1 MANTIQII
9 IKARDQATQEMDRV
23 SAASGKLKKHLEPVG
38 SAMKLVGAGALAAG
52 VASVKMA
59 GDYEQGLNIFK
70 SVSGATAQQMAMVA
84 AKARELGQDASLPGV
99 SARDAANAMT
109 ELSKAGLSVNDTL
122 AASKGVMSLAKAGQI
137 DVADAA
143 TVAAQALNAFKLKG
157 SDATRVADV
166 LANGANA
173 SATDIRGLS
182 LGLQQSSAVASQF
195 GISLEDTVTVLG
207 LFANRGMQGSDA
219 GTSLKT
225 MLIALASPSKNAAKA
240 MQSLGVNAYDAQ
252 GKFVGLRQFAI
263 NLQKGLSGLTEKQ
276 KQATLATI
284 FGTDAFRAAAFLA
297 DSAGGKYDEMARA
310 VGRSGAAMELAKAQN
325 SGFNGALDNLKST
338 LETVATDVG
347 MKLLPPLTKMIKQLA
362 DSGVIEAFGNIL
374 QALVPWIGMVASAFV
389 ALKIGTVIQW
399 FVNLGKEVMKAGS
412 FVKALGV
419 LIKGN
424 PIGFWLSV
432 IAAVVTA
439 LITLENEFHIFSNAI
454 NWVKEAW
461 GSMTKWFGDLFTAIG
476 NKAKQIWSDIS
487 KVFTDVW
494 NGITQTLTS
503 IWSTIVDVFNNV
515 VNFLREWGP
524 TILAVIF
531 WPFSLAIGL
540 IITFKDQIMAV
551 LTGLWN
557 GIVTGFNFVA
567 DIVKGVL
574 TVLAGVILGIWY
586 GIEAGANVVIQGIS
600 SAVQAGVGFVQAVWA
615 PVPGFFAG
623 IWNGIQNVFR
633 PVGQFFSGVF
643 QWAASGANSAL
654 NTIVGVASGVYNAVV
669 GFFRPIGIVA
679 GNMIG
684 GTIRGV
690 VNGIIDLVQ
699 GGLNHFINM
708 INGAAGIIN
717 KIPGVHIPGIPHIGL
732 PRLAFGAK
740 NYAGGVTLVGERG
753 PELVNLPKG
762 ADVYTATQTA
772 NAFRNSR
779 GGGGGVT
786 IQHMEVHNDVDAH
799 NVIEQIGWRLA
810 RG

>member
-143 TVAAQALNAFKLKG
+143 TIAAQALNAFKLKG
-157 SDATRVADV
+157 SDAGKVADV

-182 LGLQQSSAVASQF
+182 LGLQQSAAVASQF
-195 GISLEDTVTVLG
+195 GVSLEDTVTTLG

-225 MLIALASPSKNAAKA
+225 MLISLANPSKKAANL
-240 MQSLGVNAYDAQ
+240 MHQLGINAYDAS
-252 GKFVGLRQFAI
+252 GKFVGMRQLAQ
-263 NLQKGLSGLTEKQ
+263 NLQNGLKGLSEEQ
-276 KQATLATI
+276 KQQALATI

-297 DSAGGKYDEMARA
+297 DSAGKSYDDMSKA
-310 VGRSGAAMELAKAQN
+310 VGRSGAAMDLAKAQN

-338 LETVATDVG
+338 IETVATDFG
-347 MKLLPPLTKMIKQLA
+347 QKLLPELTKIIKQLA
-362 DSGVIEAFGNIL
+362 DSGVIEAFGNVLI
-374 QALVPWIGMVASAFV
+374 ALLPVLKMVAAGFV
-389 ALKIGTVIQW
+389 ALKIAHVVGW
-399 FVNLGKEVMKAGS
+399 FGQLSARIKEAGS
-412 FVKALGV
+412 VIGALSTV
-419 LIKGN
+419 LRTN
-424 PIGFWLSV
+424 PLGLIITV
-432 IAAVVTA
+432 IAA
-439 LITLENEFHIFSNAI
+439 LIPLLIDLENRFHIFSNAVEWI
-454 NWVKEAW
+454 K
-461 GSMTKWFGDLFTAIG
+461 TA
-476 NKAKQIWSDIS
+476 
-487 KVFTDVW
+487 W
-494 NGITQTLTS
+494 NGMVEWFTGIFTGIGQALSNVWQAITTA
-503 IWSTIVDVFNNV
+503 FNNV
-515 VNFLREWGP
+515 TAFLQNWGP
-524 TILAVIF
+524 TILAIMF
-531 WPFSLAIGL
+531 WPFSLLIGL
-540 IITFKDQIMAV
+540 VITFKDQIMAV
-551 LTGLWN
+551 LNALW
-557 GIVTGFNFVA
+557 G
-567 DIVKGVL
+567 
-574 TVLAGVILGIWY
+574 
-586 GIEAGANVVIQGIS
+586 GIS
-600 SAVQAGVGFVQAVWA
+600 AGFQAVTSFIQTVFQVASSVVMAVWSPIA
-615 PVPGFFAG
+615 GFFGGVWAQIRG
-623 IWNGIQNVFR
+623 I
-633 PVGQFFSGVF
+633 FSGVGNF
-643 QWAASGANSAL
+643 FGAVFGWAANAASGALNS
-654 NTIVGVASGVYNAVV
+654 IIGVASGVYNAIAS
-669 GFFRPIGIVA
+669 FFRPIGTVA

-690 VNGIIDLVQ
+690 VNGIIGMVQ
-699 GGLNHFINM
+699 NGLNSFISM

-717 KIPGVHIPGIPHIGL
+717 KIPGVHIPGIPHVGL

>member
-143 TVAAQALNAFKLKG
+143 TIAAQALNAFKLKG
-157 SDATRVADV
+157 SDAGKVADV

-182 LGLQQSSAVASQF
+182 LGLQQSAAVASQF
-195 GISLEDTVTVLG
+195 GVSLEDTVTTLG

-225 MLIALASPSKNAAKA
+225 MLISLANPSKKAANL
-240 MQSLGVNAYDAQ
+240 MHQLGINAYDAS
-252 GKFVGLRQFAI
+252 GKFVGMRQLAQ
-263 NLQKGLSGLTEKQ
+263 NLQNGLKGLSEEQ
-276 KQATLATI
+276 KQQALATI

-297 DSAGGKYDEMARA
+297 DSAGKSYDDMSKA
-310 VGRSGAAMELAKAQN
+310 VGRSGAAMDLAKAQN

-338 LETVATDVG
+338 IETVATDFG
-347 MKLLPPLTKMIKQLA
+347 QKLLPELTKIIKQLA
-362 DSGVIEAFGNIL
+362 DSGVIEAFGNVLI
-374 QALVPWIGMVASAFV
+374 ALLPVLKMVAAGFV
-389 ALKIGTVIQW
+389 ALKIAHVVGW
-399 FVNLGKEVMKAGS
+399 FGQL
-412 FVKALGV
+412 FVKVKEAG
-419 LIKGN
+419 
-424 PIGFWLSV
+424 SV
-432 IAAVVTA
+432 IAALSTVLRTNPLGLIITVIAA
-439 LITLENEFHIFSNAI
+439 LIPFLIDLENHFHIFSNAVEWI
-454 NWVKEAW
+454 KNA
-461 GSMTKWFGDLFTAIG
+461 
-476 NKAKQIWSDIS
+476 
-487 KVFTDVW
+487 W
-494 NGITQTLTS
+494 NGMVEWFTGIFTGIGQALSNVWQAITTA
-503 IWSTIVDVFNNV
+503 FNNV
-515 VNFLREWGP
+515 TAFLQNWGP
-524 TILAVIF
+524 TILAIMF
-531 WPFSLAIGL
+531 WPFSLLIGL
-540 IITFKDQIMAV
+540 VITFKDQIMAV
-551 LTGLWN
+551 LNALWS
-557 GIVTGFNFVA
+557 GISAGFQAVTGF
-567 DIVKGVL
+567 
-574 TVLAGVILGIWY
+574 
-586 GIEAGANVVIQGIS
+586 IQAVFQTA
-600 SAVQAGVGFVQAVWA
+600 SAVVMAVWSPIA
-615 PVPGFFAG
+615 GFFGGVWAQIRG
-623 IWNGIQNVFR
+623 I
-633 PVGQFFSGVF
+633 FSGVGNF
-643 QWAASGANSAL
+643 FGAVFGWAANAASGALNS
-654 NTIVGVASGVYNAVV
+654 IIGVASGVYNAIAS
-669 GFFRPIGIVA
+669 FFRPIGTVA

-690 VNGIIDLVQ
+690 VNGIIGMVQ
-699 GGLNHFINM
+699 NGLNSFISM

>member
-143 TVAAQALNAFKLKG
+143 TIAAQALNAFKLKG
-157 SDATRVADV
+157 SDAGKVADV

-182 LGLQQSSAVASQF
+182 LGLQQSAAVASQF
-195 GISLEDTVTVLG
+195 GVSLEDTVTTLG

-225 MLIALASPSKNAAKA
+225 MLISLANPSKKAATL
-240 MQSLGVNAYDAQ
+240 MQQLGINAYDAG
-252 GKFVGLRQFAI
+252 GKFVGMRQLAQ
-263 NLQKGLSGLTEKQ
+263 NLQNGLKGLSEEQ
-276 KQATLATI
+276 KQQALATI

-297 DSAGGKYDEMARA
+297 DSAGKSYDDMSKA
-310 VGRSGAAMELAKAQN
+310 VGRSGAAMDLAKAQN

-338 LETVATDVG
+338 IETVATDFG
-347 MKLLPPLTKMIKQLA
+347 QKLLPELTKVIKQLA
-362 DSGVIEAFGNIL
+362 DSGAIEAFGNIL
-374 QALVPWIGMVASAFV
+374 TALLPVLKMVAAGFIG
-389 ALKIGTVIQW
+389 LKAAGVINW
-399 FVNLGKEVMKAGS
+399 FIQLGKSVKETGS
-412 FVKALGV
+412 VITALSTALRTNPLG
-419 LIKGN
+419 LI
-424 PIGFWLSV
+424 ITV
-432 IAAVVTA
+432 IAA
-439 LITLENEFHIFSNAI
+439 LIPLLIDLENRFHIFSTVVEWI
-454 NWVKEAW
+454 KTAW
-461 GSMTKWFGDLFTAIG
+461 SGMVEWFTGIF
-476 NKAKQIWSDIS
+476 
-487 KVFTDVW
+487 
-494 NGITQTLTS
+494 NGIGQALSSVWQAITTA
-503 IWSTIVDVFNNV
+503 FNNV
-515 VNFLREWGP
+515 TAFLQNWGP
-524 TILAVIF
+524 TILAIMF
-531 WPFSLAIGL
+531 WPFSLLIGL
-540 IITFKDQIMAV
+540 VITFKDQIMAV
-551 LTGLWN
+551 LNALWS
-557 GIVTGFNFVA
+557 GISAGFQAVTGF
-567 DIVKGVL
+567 
-574 TVLAGVILGIWY
+574 
-586 GIEAGANVVIQGIS
+586 IQAVFQTA
-600 SAVQAGVGFVQAVWA
+600 SAVVMAVWSPIA
-615 PVPGFFAG
+615 GFFGGVWNQIRG
-623 IWNGIQNVFR
+623 I
-633 PVGQFFSGVF
+633 FSGVGNF
-643 QWAASGANSAL
+643 FGAVFGWAANAASGALNS
-654 NTIVGVASGVYNAVV
+654 IIGVASGVYNAIAS
-669 GFFRPIGIVA
+669 FFRPIGTVA

-690 VNGIIDLVQ
+690 VNGIIGMVQ
-699 GGLNHFINM
+699 NGLNSFISM

>member
-1 MANTIQII
+1 MVNTIQII

-143 TVAAQALNAFKLKG
+143 TIAAQALNAFKLKG
-157 SDATRVADV
+157 SDAGKVADV

-182 LGLQQSSAVASQF
+182 LGLQQSAAVASQF
-195 GISLEDTVTVLG
+195 GVSLEDTVTTLG

-225 MLIALASPSKNAAKA
+225 MLISLANPSKKAANL
-240 MQSLGVNAYDAQ
+240 MHQLGINAYDAS
-252 GKFVGLRQFAI
+252 GKFVGMRQLAQ
-263 NLQKGLSGLTEKQ
+263 NLQNGLKGLSEEQ
-276 KQATLATI
+276 KQQALATI

-297 DSAGGKYDEMARA
+297 DSAGKSYDDMSKA
-310 VGRSGAAMELAKAQN
+310 VGRSGAAMDLAKAQN

-338 LETVATDVG
+338 LETVGTDIG
-347 MKLLPPLTKMIKQLA
+347 MKLLPPLTKIIKELA
-362 DSGVIEAFGNIL
+362 NSGIIEAFGA
-374 QALVPWIGMVASAFV
+374 ALTALTPIISYVAALFI
-389 ALKIGTVIQW
+389 ALKINQVIGW
-399 FVNLGKEVMKAGS
+399 FGGL
-412 FVKALGV
+412 FVKVKEAGGAFKYLAGV
-419 LIKGN
+419 ISKN
-424 PIGFWLSV
+424 PIGL
-432 IAAVVTA
+432 IVTA
-439 LITLENEFHIFSNAI
+439 IAIVIPLLIDLEQRFHIFSNAVEWI
-454 NWVKEAW
+454 KNA
-461 GSMTKWFGDLFTAIG
+461 
-476 NKAKQIWSDIS
+476 
-487 KVFTDVW
+487 W
-494 NGITQTLTS
+494 NGMVEWFTGIFTGIGQALSNVWQAITTA
-503 IWSTIVDVFNNV
+503 FNNV
-515 VNFLREWGP
+515 TAFLQNWGP
-524 TILAVIF
+524 TILAIMF
-531 WPFSLAIGL
+531 WPFSLLIGL
-540 IITFKDQIMAV
+540 VITFKDQIMAV
-551 LTGLWN
+551 LNALWG
-557 GIVTGFNFVA
+557 GISAGFQAVTGF
-567 DIVKGVL
+567 
-574 TVLAGVILGIWY
+574 
-586 GIEAGANVVIQGIS
+586 IQAVFQTA
-600 SAVQAGVGFVQAVWA
+600 SAVVMAVWSPIA
-615 PVPGFFAG
+615 GFFGGVWNQIRG
-623 IWNGIQNVFR
+623 I
-633 PVGQFFSGVF
+633 FSGVGNF
-643 QWAASGANSAL
+643 FGAVFGWAANAASGALNS
-654 NTIVGVASGVYNAVV
+654 IIGVASGVYNAIAS
-669 GFFRPIGIVA
+669 FFRPIGTVA

-690 VNGIIDLVQ
+690 VNGIIGMVQ
-699 GGLNHFINM
+699 NGLNSFISM

>member
-143 TVAAQALNAFKLKG
+143 TIAAQALNAFKLKG
-157 SDATRVADV
+157 SDAGKVADV

-182 LGLQQSSAVASQF
+182 LGLQQSAAVASQF
-195 GISLEDTVTVLG
+195 GVSLEDTVTTLG

-225 MLIALASPSKNAAKA
+225 MLISLANPSKKA
-240 MQSLGVNAYDAQ
+240 SELMHQLGINAYDAS
-252 GKFVGLRQFAI
+252 GKFVGMRQLAQ
-263 NLQKGLSGLTEKQ
+263 NLQNGLKGLSEEQ
-276 KQATLATI
+276 KQQALATI

-297 DSAGGKYDEMARA
+297 DSAGKSYDDMSKA
-310 VGRSGAAMELAKAQN
+310 VGRSGAAMDLAKAQN

-338 LETVATDVG
+338 IETVATDFG
-347 MKLLPPLTKMIKQLA
+347 QKLLPELTKIIKQLA
-362 DSGVIEAFGNIL
+362 DSGAIEAFGNIL
-374 QALVPWIGMVASAFV
+374 TALLPVLKMVAAGFIG
-389 ALKIGTVIQW
+389 LKAAGIINWFIQ
-399 FVNLGKEVMKAGS
+399 LGKSVKETGS
-412 FVKALGV
+412 VITALSTALRTNPLG
-419 LIKGN
+419 LI
-424 PIGFWLSV
+424 ITV
-432 IAAVVTA
+432 IAA
-439 LITLENEFHIFSNAI
+439 LIPLLIDLENRFHIFSNAVEWI
-454 NWVKEAW
+454 KNA
-461 GSMTKWFGDLFTAIG
+461 
-476 NKAKQIWSDIS
+476 
-487 KVFTDVW
+487 W
-494 NGITQTLTS
+494 NGMVEWFTGIFNGIGQALSNVWQAITTA
-503 IWSTIVDVFNNV
+503 FNNV
-515 VNFLREWGP
+515 TAFLQNWGP
-524 TILAVIF
+524 TILAIMF
-531 WPFSLAIGL
+531 WPFSLLVGL
-540 IITFKDQIMAV
+540 VITFKDQIMAV
-551 LTGLWN
+551 LNALWS
-557 GIVTGFNFVA
+557 GISAGFQAVTGF
-567 DIVKGVL
+567 
-574 TVLAGVILGIWY
+574 
-586 GIEAGANVVIQGIS
+586 IQAVFQTA
-600 SAVQAGVGFVQAVWA
+600 SAVVMAVWSPIA
-615 PVPGFFAG
+615 GFFGGVWAQIRG
-623 IWNGIQNVFR
+623 I
-633 PVGQFFSGVF
+633 FSGVGNF
-643 QWAASGANSAL
+643 FGAVFGWAANAASGALNS
-654 NTIVGVASGVYNAVV
+654 IIGVASGVYNAIAS
-669 GFFRPIGIVA
+669 FFRPIGTVA

-690 VNGIIDLVQ
+690 VNGIIGMVQ
-699 GGLNHFINM
+699 NGLNSFISM

>member
-143 TVAAQALNAFKLKG
+143 TIAAQALNAFKLKG
-157 SDATRVADV
+157 SDAGKVADV

-182 LGLQQSSAVASQF
+182 LGLQQSAAVASQF
-195 GISLEDTVTVLG
+195 GVSLEDTVTTLG

-225 MLIALASPSKNAAKA
+225 MLISLANPSKKAANL
-240 MQSLGVNAYDAQ
+240 MHQLGINAYDAS
-252 GKFVGLRQFAI
+252 GKFVGMRQLAQ
-263 NLQKGLSGLTEKQ
+263 NLQNGLKGLSEEQ
-276 KQATLATI
+276 KQQALATI

-297 DSAGGKYDEMARA
+297 DSAGKSYDDMSKA
-310 VGRSGAAMELAKAQN
+310 VGRSGAAMDLAKAQN

-338 LETVATDVG
+338 LETVGTDIG
-347 MKLLPPLTKMIKQLA
+347 LKLLPPLTKIIKELA
-362 DSGVIEAFGNIL
+362 NSGIIEAFGS
-374 QALVPWIGMVASAFV
+374 ALTALTPIISYVASMFV
-389 ALKIGTVIQW
+389 ALKLATVAKWIGGLIVKVKEAGGAFQFLAGVIS
-399 FVNLGKEVMKAGS
+399 K
-412 FVKALGV
+412 
-419 LIKGN
+419 N
-424 PIGFWLSV
+424 PIGFIITVLGFV
-432 IAAVVTA
+432 IPL
-439 LITLENEFHIFSNAI
+439 LIDLEQRFHIFSNAVEWI
-454 NWVKEAW
+454 K
-461 GSMTKWFGDLFTAIG
+461 TA
-476 NKAKQIWSDIS
+476 
-487 KVFTDVW
+487 W
-494 NGITQTLTS
+494 NGMVEWFTGIFTGIGQALSNVWQAITTA
-503 IWSTIVDVFNNV
+503 FNNV
-515 VNFLREWGP
+515 TNFLREWGP
-524 TILAVIF
+524 TILAIMF
-531 WPFSLAIGL
+531 WPFSLLIGL
-540 IITFKDQIMAV
+540 VITFKDQIMAV
-551 LTGLWN
+551 LNALWG
-557 GIVTGFNFVA
+557 GISAGFQAVTGF
-567 DIVKGVL
+567 
-574 TVLAGVILGIWY
+574 
-586 GIEAGANVVIQGIS
+586 IQAVFQTA
-600 SAVQAGVGFVQAVWA
+600 SAVVMAVWSPIA
-615 PVPGFFAG
+615 GFFGGVWNQIRG
-623 IWNGIQNVFR
+623 I
-633 PVGQFFSGVF
+633 FSGVGNF
-643 QWAASGANSAL
+643 FGAVFGWAANAASGALNS
-654 NTIVGVASGVYNAVV
+654 IIGVASGVYNAIAS
-669 GFFRPIGIVA
+669 FFRPIGTVA

-690 VNGIIDLVQ
+690 VNGIIGMVQ
-699 GGLNHFINM
+699 NGLNSFISM

-717 KIPGVHIPGIPHIGL
+717 KIPGVHIPGIPHVGL

>member
-143 TVAAQALNAFKLKG
+143 TIAAQALNAFKLKG
-157 SDATRVADV
+157 SDAGKVADV

-182 LGLQQSSAVASQF
+182 LGLQQSAAVASQF
-195 GISLEDTVTVLG
+195 GVSLEDTVTTLG

-225 MLIALASPSKNAAKA
+225 MLISLANPSKKAANL
-240 MQSLGVNAYDAQ
+240 MHELGINAYDAS
-252 GKFVGLRQFAI
+252 GKFVGMRQLAQ
-263 NLQKGLSGLTEKQ
+263 NLQNGLKGLSEEQ
-276 KQATLATI
+276 KQQALATI

-297 DSAGGKYDEMARA
+297 DSAGKSYDDMSKA
-310 VGRSGAAMELAKAQN
+310 VGRSGAAMDLAKAQN
-325 SGFNGALDNLKST
+325 SGFNGALDNLRST
-338 LETVATDVG
+338 LETVGTDIG
-347 MKLLPPLTKMIKQLA
+347 MKLLPPLTKIIKELA
-362 DSGVIEAFGNIL
+362 NSGIIEAFGA
-374 QALVPWIGMVASAFV
+374 ALTALTPIISYVASLFI
-389 ALKIGTVIQW
+389 ALKINQVIGW
-399 FVNLGKEVMKAGS
+399 FGGL
-412 FVKALGV
+412 FVKVKEAGGAFKYLAGV
-419 LIKGN
+419 ISKN
-424 PIGFWLSV
+424 PIGL
-432 IAAVVTA
+432 IVTA
-439 LITLENEFHIFSNAI
+439 IAIVIPLLIDLEQRFHIFSNAVEWI
-454 NWVKEAW
+454 K
-461 GSMTKWFGDLFTAIG
+461 TA
-476 NKAKQIWSDIS
+476 
-487 KVFTDVW
+487 W
-494 NGITQTLTS
+494 NGMVEWFTGIFTGIGQALSNVWQAITTA
-503 IWSTIVDVFNNV
+503 FNNV
-515 VNFLREWGP
+515 TTFLQNWGP
-524 TILAVIF
+524 TILAIMF
-531 WPFSLAIGL
+531 WPFSLLIGL
-540 IITFKDQIMAV
+540 VITFKDQIMAV
-551 LTGLWN
+551 LNALW
-557 GIVTGFNFVA
+557 G
-567 DIVKGVL
+567 
-574 TVLAGVILGIWY
+574 
-586 GIEAGANVVIQGIS
+586 GIS
-600 SAVQAGVGFVQAVWA
+600 AGFQAVTSFIQTVFQVASSVVMAVWSPIA
-615 PVPGFFAG
+615 GFFGGVWAQIRG
-623 IWNGIQNVFR
+623 I
-633 PVGQFFSGVF
+633 FSGVGNF
-643 QWAASGANSAL
+643 FGAVFGWAANAASGALNS
-654 NTIVGVASGVYNAVV
+654 IIGVASGVYNAIAS
-669 GFFRPIGIVA
+669 FFRPIGTVA

-690 VNGIIDLVQ
+690 VNGIIGMVQ
-699 GGLNHFINM
+699 NGLNSFISM

>member
-143 TVAAQALNAFKLKG
+143 TIAAQALNAFKLKG
-157 SDATRVADV
+157 SDAGKVADV

-182 LGLQQSSAVASQF
+182 LGLQQSAAVASQF
-195 GISLEDTVTVLG
+195 GVSLEDTVTTLG

-225 MLIALASPSKNAAKA
+225 MLISLANPSKKAANL
-240 MQSLGVNAYDAQ
+240 MHELGINAYDAS
-252 GKFVGLRQFAI
+252 GKFVGMRQLAQ
-263 NLQKGLSGLTEKQ
+263 NLQNGLKGLSEEQ
-276 KQATLATI
+276 KQQALATI

-297 DSAGGKYDEMARA
+297 DSAGKSYDDMSKA
-310 VGRSGAAMELAKAQN
+310 VGRSGAAMDLAKAQN

-338 LETVATDVG
+338 LETVGTDIG
-347 MKLLPPLTKMIKQLA
+347 MKLLPPLTKIIKELA
-362 DSGVIEAFGNIL
+362 NSGIIEAFGA
-374 QALVPWIGMVASAFV
+374 ALTALTPIISYVASLFI
-389 ALKIGTVIQW
+389 ALKINQVIGW
-399 FVNLGKEVMKAGS
+399 FGGL
-412 FVKALGV
+412 FVKVKEAGGAFKYLAG
-419 LIKGN
+419 IISKN
-424 PIGFWLSV
+424 PIGLIITAIAIV
-432 IAAVVTA
+432 IPL
-439 LITLENEFHIFSNAI
+439 LIDLEQHFHIFSNAVEWI
-454 NWVKEAW
+454 KTAW
-461 GSMTKWFGDLFTAIG
+461 NGMVEWFTGIFTGIG
-476 NKAKQIWSDIS
+476 QALSN
-487 KVFTDVW
+487 VW
-494 NGITQTLTS
+494 NAITTA
-503 IWSTIVDVFNNV
+503 FNNV
-515 VNFLREWGP
+515 TAFLQNWGP
-524 TILAVIF
+524 TILAIMF
-531 WPFSLAIGL
+531 WPFSLLIGL
-540 IITFKDQIMAV
+540 VITFKDQIMAV
-551 LTGLWN
+551 LNALW
-557 GIVTGFNFVA
+557 G
-567 DIVKGVL
+567 
-574 TVLAGVILGIWY
+574 
-586 GIEAGANVVIQGIS
+586 GIS
-600 SAVQAGVGFVQAVWA
+600 AGFQAVTNFIQTVFQVASSVVMAVWSPIA
-615 PVPGFFAG
+615 GFFGGVWAQIRG
-623 IWNGIQNVFR
+623 I
-633 PVGQFFSGVF
+633 FSGVGNF
-643 QWAASGANSAL
+643 FGAVFGWAANAASGALNS
-654 NTIVGVASGVYNAVV
+654 IIGVASGVYNAIAS
-669 GFFRPIGIVA
+669 FFRPIGTVA

-690 VNGIIDLVQ
+690 VNGIIGMVQ
-699 GGLNHFINM
+699 NGLNSFISM

-717 KIPGVHIPGIPHIGL
+717 KIPGVHIPGIPHVGL

>member
-143 TVAAQALNAFKLKG
+143 TIAAQALNAFKLKG
-157 SDATRVADV
+157 SDAGKVADV

-182 LGLQQSSAVASQF
+182 LGLQQSAAVASQF
-195 GISLEDTVTVLG
+195 GVSLEDTVTTLG

-225 MLIALASPSKNAAKA
+225 MLISLANPSKKAANL
-240 MQSLGVNAYDAQ
+240 MHQLGINAYDAS
-252 GKFVGLRQFAI
+252 GKFVGMRQLAQ
-263 NLQKGLSGLTEKQ
+263 NLQNGLKGLSEEQ
-276 KQATLATI
+276 KQQALATI

-297 DSAGGKYDEMARA
+297 DSAGKSYDDMSKA
-310 VGRSGAAMELAKAQN
+310 VGRSGAAMDLAKAQN

-338 LETVATDVG
+338 IETVATDFG
-347 MKLLPPLTKMIKQLA
+347 QKLLPELTKVIKQLA

-374 QALVPWIGMVASAFV
+374 IALLPVLKMVAAGFV
-389 ALKIGTVIQW
+389 ALKIAHVVGW
-399 FVNLGKEVMKAGS
+399 FGQLGVKVKEAGS
-412 FVKALGV
+412 VIGALSTV
-419 LIKGN
+419 LRTN
-424 PIGFWLSV
+424 PLGLIITV
-432 IAAVVTA
+432 IAA
-439 LITLENEFHIFSNAI
+439 LIPLLIDLENRFHIFSNAVEWI
-454 NWVKEAW
+454 KNA
-461 GSMTKWFGDLFTAIG
+461 
-476 NKAKQIWSDIS
+476 
-487 KVFTDVW
+487 W
-494 NGITQTLTS
+494 NGMVEWFTGIFTGIGQALSNVWQAITTA
-503 IWSTIVDVFNNV
+503 FNNV
-515 VNFLREWGP
+515 TAFLQNWGP
-524 TILAVIF
+524 TILAIMF
-531 WPFSLAIGL
+531 WPFSLLIGL
-540 IITFKDQIMAV
+540 VITFKDQIMAV
-551 LTGLWN
+551 LNALWG
-557 GIVTGFNFVA
+557 GISAGFQAVTGF
-567 DIVKGVL
+567 
-574 TVLAGVILGIWY
+574 
-586 GIEAGANVVIQGIS
+586 IQAVFQTA
-600 SAVQAGVGFVQAVWA
+600 SAVVMAVWSPIA
-615 PVPGFFAG
+615 GFFGGVWAQIRG
-623 IWNGIQNVFR
+623 I
-633 PVGQFFSGVF
+633 FSGVGNF
-643 QWAASGANSAL
+643 FGAVFGWAANAASGALNS
-654 NTIVGVASGVYNAVV
+654 IIGVASGVYNAIAS
-669 GFFRPIGIVA
+669 FFRPIGTVA

-690 VNGIIDLVQ
+690 VNGIIGMVQ
-699 GGLNHFINM
+699 NGLNSFISM

-717 KIPGVHIPGIPHIGL
+717 KIPGVHIPGIPHVGL

>member
-143 TVAAQALNAFKLKG
+143 TIAAQALNAFKLKG
-157 SDATRVADV
+157 SDAGKVADV

-182 LGLQQSSAVASQF
+182 LGLQQSAAVASQF
-195 GISLEDTVTVLG
+195 GVSLEDTVTTLG

-225 MLIALASPSKNAAKA
+225 MLISLANPSKKAANL
-240 MQSLGVNAYDAQ
+240 MHQLGINAYDAS
-252 GKFVGLRQFAI
+252 GKFVGMRQLAQ
-263 NLQKGLSGLTEKQ
+263 NLQNGLKGLSEEQ
-276 KQATLATI
+276 KQQALATI

-297 DSAGGKYDEMARA
+297 DSAGKSYDDMSKA
-310 VGRSGAAMELAKAQN
+310 VGRSGAAMDLAKAQN

-338 LETVATDVG
+338 IETVATDFG
-347 MKLLPPLTKMIKQLA
+347 QKLLPELTKIIKQLA
-362 DSGVIEAFGNIL
+362 DSGVIEAFGNVLI
-374 QALVPWIGMVASAFV
+374 ALLPVLKMVAAGFV
-389 ALKIGTVIQW
+389 ALKIAHVVGW
-399 FVNLGKEVMKAGS
+399 FGQL
-412 FVKALGV
+412 FVKVKEAG
-419 LIKGN
+419 
-424 PIGFWLSV
+424 SV
-432 IAAVVTA
+432 IAALSTVLRTNPLGLIITVIAA
-439 LITLENEFHIFSNAI
+439 LIPLLIDLENRFHIFSTVVEWIKTAWSGMVEWFTGIFTGIGQALSNVWQAI
-454 NWVKEAW
+454 
-461 GSMTKWFGDLFTAIG
+461 TTA
-476 NKAKQIWSDIS
+476 
-487 KVFTDVW
+487 
-494 NGITQTLTS
+494 
-503 IWSTIVDVFNNV
+503 FNNV
-515 VNFLREWGP
+515 TAFLQNWGP
-524 TILAVIF
+524 TILAIMF
-531 WPFSLAIGL
+531 WPFSLLIGL
-540 IITFKDQIMAV
+540 VITFKDQIMAV
-551 LTGLWN
+551 LNALW
-557 GIVTGFNFVA
+557 G
-567 DIVKGVL
+567 
-574 TVLAGVILGIWY
+574 
-586 GIEAGANVVIQGIS
+586 GIS
-600 SAVQAGVGFVQAVWA
+600 AGFQAVTSFIQTVFQVASAVVMAVWSPIA
-615 PVPGFFAG
+615 GFFGGVWNQIRG
-623 IWNGIQNVFR
+623 I
-633 PVGQFFSGVF
+633 FSGVGNF
-643 QWAASGANSAL
+643 FGAVFGWAANAASGALNS
-654 NTIVGVASGVYNAVV
+654 IIGVASGVYNAIAS
-669 GFFRPIGIVA
+669 FFRPIGTVA

-690 VNGIIDLVQ
+690 VNGIIGMVQ
-699 GGLNHFINM
+699 NGLNSFISM

-717 KIPGVHIPGIPHIGL
+717 KIPGVHIPGIPHVGL

>member
-143 TVAAQALNAFKLKG
+143 TIAAQALNAFKLKG
-157 SDATRVADV
+157 SDAGKVADV

-182 LGLQQSSAVASQF
+182 LGLQQSAAVASQF
-195 GISLEDTVTVLG
+195 GVSLEDTVTTLG

-225 MLIALASPSKNAAKA
+225 MLISLANPSKKA
-240 MQSLGVNAYDAQ
+240 SELMHQLGINAYDAS
-252 GKFVGLRQFAI
+252 GKFVGMRQLAQ
-263 NLQKGLSGLTEKQ
+263 NLQNGLKGLSEEQ
-276 KQATLATI
+276 KQQALATI

-297 DSAGGKYDEMARA
+297 DSAGKSYDDMSKA
-310 VGRSGAAMELAKAQN
+310 VGRSGAAMDLAKAQN

-338 LETVATDVG
+338 LETVGTDIG
-347 MKLLPPLTKMIKQLA
+347 MKLLPPLTKIIKELA
-362 DSGVIEAFGNIL
+362 NSGIIEAFGA
-374 QALVPWIGMVASAFV
+374 ALTALTPIISYVASLFI
-389 ALKIGTVIQW
+389 ALKINQVIGW
-399 FVNLGKEVMKAGS
+399 FGGL
-412 FVKALGV
+412 FVKVKEAGGAFKYLAG
-419 LIKGN
+419 IISKN
-424 PIGFWLSV
+424 PIGL
-432 IAAVVTA
+432 IVTA
-439 LITLENEFHIFSNAI
+439 IAIVIPLLIDLEQRFHIFSNAVEWI
-454 NWVKEAW
+454 K
-461 GSMTKWFGDLFTAIG
+461 TA
-476 NKAKQIWSDIS
+476 
-487 KVFTDVW
+487 W
-494 NGITQTLTS
+494 NGMVEWFTGIFTGIGQALSNVWQAITTA
-503 IWSTIVDVFNNV
+503 FNNV
-515 VNFLREWGP
+515 TAFLQNWGP
-524 TILAVIF
+524 TILAIMF
-531 WPFSLAIGL
+531 WPFSLLIGL
-540 IITFKDQIMAV
+540 VITFKDQIMAV
-551 LTGLWN
+551 LNALW
-557 GIVTGFNFVA
+557 G
-567 DIVKGVL
+567 
-574 TVLAGVILGIWY
+574 
-586 GIEAGANVVIQGIS
+586 GIS
-600 SAVQAGVGFVQAVWA
+600 AGFQAVTSFIQTVFQVASSVVMAVWSPIA
-615 PVPGFFAG
+615 GFFGGVWNQIRG
-623 IWNGIQNVFR
+623 I
-633 PVGQFFSGVF
+633 FSGVGNF
-643 QWAASGANSAL
+643 FGAVFGWAANAASGALNS
-654 NTIVGVASGVYNAVV
+654 IIGVASGVYNAIAS
-669 GFFRPIGIVA
+669 FFRPIGTVA

-690 VNGIIDLVQ
+690 VNGIIGMVQ
-699 GGLNHFINM
+699 NGLNSFISM

-717 KIPGVHIPGIPHIGL
+717 KIPGVHIPGIPHVGL

>member
-143 TVAAQALNAFKLKG
+143 TIAAQALNAFKLKG
-157 SDATRVADV
+157 SDAGKVADV

-182 LGLQQSSAVASQF
+182 LGLQQSAAVASQF
-195 GISLEDTVTVLG
+195 GVSLEDTVTTLG

-225 MLIALASPSKNAAKA
+225 MLISLANPSKKAANL
-240 MQSLGVNAYDAQ
+240 MHQLGINAYDAS
-252 GKFVGLRQFAI
+252 GKFVGMRQLAQ
-263 NLQKGLSGLTEKQ
+263 NLQNGLKGLSEEQ
-276 KQATLATI
+276 KQQALATI

-297 DSAGGKYDEMARA
+297 DSAGKSYDDMSKA
-310 VGRSGAAMELAKAQN
+310 VGRSGAAMDLAKAQN

-338 LETVATDVG
+338 IETVATDFG
-347 MKLLPPLTKMIKQLA
+347 QKLLPELTKIIKQLA
-362 DSGVIEAFGNIL
+362 DSGAIEAFGNIL
-374 QALVPWIGMVASAFV
+374 TALLPVLKMVAAGFV
-389 ALKIGTVIQW
+389 ALKLAHVIGW
-399 FVNLGKEVMKAGS
+399 FGQLSVKIKEAGS
-412 FVKALGV
+412 VIGALSTV
-419 LIKGN
+419 LRTN
-424 PIGFWLSV
+424 PLGLIITV
-432 IAAVVTA
+432 IAA
-439 LITLENEFHIFSNAI
+439 LIPLLIDLENRFHIFSNAVEWI
-454 NWVKEAW
+454 KNA
-461 GSMTKWFGDLFTAIG
+461 
-476 NKAKQIWSDIS
+476 
-487 KVFTDVW
+487 W
-494 NGITQTLTS
+494 NGMVEWFTGIFTGIGQALSNVWQAITTA
-503 IWSTIVDVFNNV
+503 FNNV
-515 VNFLREWGP
+515 TAFLQNWGP
-524 TILAVIF
+524 TILAIMF
-531 WPFSLAIGL
+531 WPFSLLIGL
-540 IITFKDQIMAV
+540 VITFKDQIMAV
-551 LTGLWN
+551 LNALWG
-557 GIVTGFNFVA
+557 GISAGFQAVTGF
-567 DIVKGVL
+567 
-574 TVLAGVILGIWY
+574 
-586 GIEAGANVVIQGIS
+586 IQAVFQTA
-600 SAVQAGVGFVQAVWA
+600 SAVVMAVWSPIA
-615 PVPGFFAG
+615 GFFGGVWAQIRG
-623 IWNGIQNVFR
+623 I
-633 PVGQFFSGVF
+633 FSGVGNF
-643 QWAASGANSAL
+643 FGAVFGWAANAASGALNS
-654 NTIVGVASGVYNAVV
+654 IIGVASGVYNAIAS
-669 GFFRPIGIVA
+669 FFRPIGTVA

-690 VNGIIDLVQ
+690 VNGIIGMVQ
-699 GGLNHFINM
+699 NGLNSFISM

>member
-143 TVAAQALNAFKLKG
+143 TIAAQALNAFKLKG
-157 SDATRVADV
+157 SDAGKVADV

-182 LGLQQSSAVASQF
+182 LGLQQSAAVASQF
-195 GISLEDTVTVLG
+195 GVSLEDTVTTLG

-225 MLIALASPSKNAAKA
+225 MLISLANPSKKA
-240 MQSLGVNAYDAQ
+240 SELMHQLGINAYDAS
-252 GKFVGLRQFAI
+252 GKFVGMRQLAQ
-263 NLQKGLSGLTEKQ
+263 NLQNGLKGLSEEQ
-276 KQATLATI
+276 KQQALATI

-297 DSAGGKYDEMARA
+297 DSAGKSYDDMSKA
-310 VGRSGAAMELAKAQN
+310 VGRSGAAMDLAKAQN

-338 LETVATDVG
+338 LETVGTDIG
-347 MKLLPPLTKMIKQLA
+347 MKLLPPLTKIIKELA
-362 DSGVIEAFGNIL
+362 NSGIIEAFGA
-374 QALVPWIGMVASAFV
+374 ALTALTPIISYVASLFI
-389 ALKIGTVIQW
+389 ALKINQVIGW
-399 FVNLGKEVMKAGS
+399 FGGLFVKVKEAGS
-412 FVKALGV
+412 AFKYLAG
-419 LIKGN
+419 IISKN
-424 PIGFWLSV
+424 PIGL
-432 IAAVVTA
+432 IVTA
-439 LITLENEFHIFSNAI
+439 IAIVIPLLIDLEQRFHIFSNAVEWI
-454 NWVKEAW
+454 KTAW
-461 GSMTKWFGDLFTAIG
+461 NGMVEWFTGIFTGIG
-476 NKAKQIWSDIS
+476 QALSN
-487 KVFTDVW
+487 VW
-494 NGITQTLTS
+494 NAITTA
-503 IWSTIVDVFNNV
+503 FNNV
-515 VNFLREWGP
+515 TAFLQNWGP
-524 TILAVIF
+524 TILAIMF
-531 WPFSLAIGL
+531 WPFSLLIGL
-540 IITFKDQIMAV
+540 VITFKDQIMAV
-551 LTGLWN
+551 LNALWG
-557 GIVTGFNFVA
+557 GISAGFQAVTGF
-567 DIVKGVL
+567 
-574 TVLAGVILGIWY
+574 
-586 GIEAGANVVIQGIS
+586 IQAVFQTA
-600 SAVQAGVGFVQAVWA
+600 SAVVMAVWSPIA
-615 PVPGFFAG
+615 GFFGGVWAQIRG
-623 IWNGIQNVFR
+623 I
-633 PVGQFFSGVF
+633 FSGVGNF
-643 QWAASGANSAL
+643 FGAVFGWAANAASGALNS
-654 NTIVGVASGVYNAVV
+654 IIGVASGVYNAIAS
-669 GFFRPIGIVA
+669 FFRPIGTVA

-690 VNGIIDLVQ
+690 VNGIIGMVQ
-699 GGLNHFINM
+699 NGLNSFISM

>member
-23 SAASGKLKKHLEPVG
+23 SAASGKLKKNLEPVG

-143 TVAAQALNAFKLKG
+143 TIAAQALNAFKLKG
-157 SDATRVADV
+157 SDAGKVADV

-182 LGLQQSSAVASQF
+182 LGLQQSAAVASQF
-195 GISLEDTVTVLG
+195 GVSLEDTVTTLG

-225 MLIALASPSKNAAKA
+225 MLISLANPSKKAANL
-240 MQSLGVNAYDAQ
+240 MHQLGINAYDAS
-252 GKFVGLRQFAI
+252 GKFVGMRQLAQ
-263 NLQKGLSGLTEKQ
+263 NLQNGLKGLSEEQ
-276 KQATLATI
+276 KQQALATI

-297 DSAGGKYDEMARA
+297 DSAGKSYDDMSKA
-310 VGRSGAAMELAKAQN
+310 VGRSGAAMDLAKAQN

-338 LETVATDVG
+338 LETVGTDIG
-347 MKLLPPLTKMIKQLA
+347 MKLLPPLTKIIKELA
-362 DSGVIEAFGNIL
+362 NSGIIEAFGA
-374 QALVPWIGMVASAFV
+374 ALTALTPIISYVASLFI
-389 ALKIGTVIQW
+389 ALKINQVIGW
-399 FVNLGKEVMKAGS
+399 FGGL
-412 FVKALGV
+412 FVKVKEAGGAFKYLAG
-419 LIKGN
+419 IISKN
-424 PIGFWLSV
+424 PIGLIITA
-432 IAAVVTA
+432 IAIIIPL
-439 LITLENEFHIFSNAI
+439 LIDLEQRFHIFSNAVEWI
-454 NWVKEAW
+454 KNA
-461 GSMTKWFGDLFTAIG
+461 
-476 NKAKQIWSDIS
+476 
-487 KVFTDVW
+487 W
-494 NGITQTLTS
+494 NGMVEWFTGIFNGIGQALSSVWQAITTA
-503 IWSTIVDVFNNV
+503 FNNV
-515 VNFLREWGP
+515 TAFLQNWGP
-524 TILAVIF
+524 TILAIMF
-531 WPFSLAIGL
+531 WPFSLLIGL
-540 IITFKDQIMAV
+540 VITFKDQIMAV
-551 LTGLWN
+551 LNALWS
-557 GIVTGFNFVA
+557 GISAGFQAVTGF
-567 DIVKGVL
+567 
-574 TVLAGVILGIWY
+574 
-586 GIEAGANVVIQGIS
+586 IQAVFQTA
-600 SAVQAGVGFVQAVWA
+600 SAVVMAVWSPIA
-615 PVPGFFAG
+615 GFFGGVWAQIRG
-623 IWNGIQNVFR
+623 I
-633 PVGQFFSGVF
+633 FSGVGSF
-643 QWAASGANSAL
+643 FGAVFGWAANAASGALNS
-654 NTIVGVASGVYNAVV
+654 IIGVASGVYNAIAS
-669 GFFRPIGIVA
+669 FFRPIGTVA

-690 VNGIIDLVQ
+690 VNGIIGMVQ
-699 GGLNHFINM
+699 NGLNSFISM

>member
-143 TVAAQALNAFKLKG
+143 TIAAQALNAFKLKG
-157 SDATRVADV
+157 SDAGKVADV

-182 LGLQQSSAVASQF
+182 LGLQQSAAVASQF
-195 GISLEDTVTVLG
+195 GVSLEDTVTTLG

-225 MLIALASPSKNAAKA
+225 MLISLANPSKKAANL
-240 MQSLGVNAYDAQ
+240 MHQLGINAYDAS
-252 GKFVGLRQFAI
+252 GKFVGMRQLAQ
-263 NLQKGLSGLTEKQ
+263 NLQNGLKGLSEEQ
-276 KQATLATI
+276 KQQALATI

-297 DSAGGKYDEMARA
+297 DSAGKSYDDMSKA
-310 VGRSGAAMELAKAQN
+310 VGRSGAAMDLAKAQN

-338 LETVATDVG
+338 LETVGTDIG
-347 MKLLPPLTKMIKQLA
+347 MKLLPPLTKIIKELA
-362 DSGVIEAFGNIL
+362 NSGIIEAFGA
-374 QALVPWIGMVASAFV
+374 ALTALTPIISYVASLFI
-389 ALKIGTVIQW
+389 ALKINQVIGW
-399 FVNLGKEVMKAGS
+399 FGGL
-412 FVKALGV
+412 FVKVKEAGGV
-419 LIKGN
+419 FKYLAGVISKN
-424 PIGFWLSV
+424 PIGL
-432 IAAVVTA
+432 IVTA
-439 LITLENEFHIFSNAI
+439 IAIVIPLLIDLEQRFHIFSNAVEWI
-454 NWVKEAW
+454 K
-461 GSMTKWFGDLFTAIG
+461 TA
-476 NKAKQIWSDIS
+476 
-487 KVFTDVW
+487 W
-494 NGITQTLTS
+494 NGMVEWFTGIFTGIGQALSNVWQAITTA
-503 IWSTIVDVFNNV
+503 FNNV
-515 VNFLREWGP
+515 TAFLQNWGP
-524 TILAVIF
+524 TILAIMF
-531 WPFSLAIGL
+531 WPFSLLIGL
-540 IITFKDQIMAV
+540 VITFKDQIMAV
-551 LTGLWN
+551 LNALWS
-557 GIVTGFNFVA
+557 GISAGFQAVTGF
-567 DIVKGVL
+567 
-574 TVLAGVILGIWY
+574 
-586 GIEAGANVVIQGIS
+586 IQAVFQTA
-600 SAVQAGVGFVQAVWA
+600 SAVVMAVWSPIA
-615 PVPGFFAG
+615 GFFGGVWNQIRG
-623 IWNGIQNVFR
+623 I
-633 PVGQFFSGVF
+633 FSGVGNF
-643 QWAASGANSAL
+643 FGAVFGWAANAASGALNS
-654 NTIVGVASGVYNAVV
+654 IIGVASGVYNAIAS
-669 GFFRPIGIVA
+669 FFRPIGTVA

-690 VNGIIDLVQ
+690 VNGIIGMVQ
-699 GGLNHFINM
+699 NGLNSFISM

-717 KIPGVHIPGIPHIGL
+717 KIPGVHIPGIPHVGL

-740 NYAGGVTLVGERG
+740 NYAGGGPLVGERG

>member
-143 TVAAQALNAFKLKG
+143 TIAAQALNAFKLKG
-157 SDATRVADV
+157 SDAGKVADV

-182 LGLQQSSAVASQF
+182 LGLQQSAAVASQF
-195 GISLEDTVTVLG
+195 GVSLEDTVTTLG

-225 MLIALASPSKNAAKA
+225 MLISLANPSKKAANL
-240 MQSLGVNAYDAQ
+240 MHQLGINAYDAS
-252 GKFVGLRQFAI
+252 GKFVGMRQLAQ
-263 NLQKGLSGLTEKQ
+263 NLQNGLKGLSEEQ
-276 KQATLATI
+276 KQQALATI

-297 DSAGGKYDEMARA
+297 DSAGKSYDDMSKA
-310 VGRSGAAMELAKAQN
+310 VGRSGAAMDLAKAQN

-338 LETVATDVG
+338 IETVATDFG
-347 MKLLPPLTKMIKQLA
+347 QKLLPELTKVIKQLA
-362 DSGVIEAFGNIL
+362 DSGAIEAFGNVLI
-374 QALVPWIGMVASAFV
+374 ALLPVLKMVAAGFV
-389 ALKIGTVIQW
+389 ALKIAHVVGW
-399 FVNLGKEVMKAGS
+399 FGQL
-412 FVKALGV
+412 FVKVKEAG
-419 LIKGN
+419 
-424 PIGFWLSV
+424 SV
-432 IAAVVTA
+432 IAALSTVLRTNPLGLIITVIAA
-439 LITLENEFHIFSNAI
+439 LIPFLIDLENHFHIFSNAVEWI
-454 NWVKEAW
+454 KNAW
-461 GSMTKWFGDLFTAIG
+461 NGMVEWFTGIFTGIG
-476 NKAKQIWSDIS
+476 QALSN
-487 KVFTDVW
+487 VW
-494 NGITQTLTS
+494 NAITTA
-503 IWSTIVDVFNNV
+503 FNNV
-515 VNFLREWGP
+515 TAFLQNWGP
-524 TILAVIF
+524 TILAIMF
-531 WPFSLAIGL
+531 WPFSLLIGL
-540 IITFKDQIMAV
+540 VITFKDQIMAV
-551 LTGLWN
+551 LNALWG
-557 GIVTGFNFVA
+557 GISAGFQAVTGF
-567 DIVKGVL
+567 
-574 TVLAGVILGIWY
+574 
-586 GIEAGANVVIQGIS
+586 IQAVFQTA
-600 SAVQAGVGFVQAVWA
+600 SAVVMAVWSPIA
-615 PVPGFFAG
+615 GFFGGVWAQIRG
-623 IWNGIQNVFR
+623 I
-633 PVGQFFSGVF
+633 FSGVGNF
-643 QWAASGANSAL
+643 FGAVFGWAANAASGALNS
-654 NTIVGVASGVYNAVV
+654 IIGVASGVYNAIAS
-669 GFFRPIGIVA
+669 FFRPIGTVA

-690 VNGIIDLVQ
+690 VNGIIGMVQ
-699 GGLNHFINM
+699 NGLNSFISM

-717 KIPGVHIPGIPHIGL
+717 KIPGVHIPGIPHVGL

>member
-143 TVAAQALNAFKLKG
+143 TIAAQALNAFKLKG
-157 SDATRVADV
+157 SDAGKVADV

-182 LGLQQSSAVASQF
+182 LGLQQSAAVASQF
-195 GISLEDTVTVLG
+195 GVSLEDTVTTLG

-225 MLIALASPSKNAAKA
+225 MLISLANPSKKAANL
-240 MQSLGVNAYDAQ
+240 MHQLGINAYDAS
-252 GKFVGLRQFAI
+252 GKFVGMRQLAQ
-263 NLQKGLSGLTEKQ
+263 NLQNGLKGLSEEQ
-276 KQATLATI
+276 KQQALATI

-297 DSAGGKYDEMARA
+297 DSAGKSYDDMSKA
-310 VGRSGAAMELAKAQN
+310 VGRSGAAMDLAKAQN

-338 LETVATDVG
+338 LETVGTDIG
-347 MKLLPPLTKMIKQLA
+347 MKLLPPLTKIIKELA
-362 DSGVIEAFGNIL
+362 NSGIIEAFGA
-374 QALVPWIGMVASAFV
+374 ALTALTPIISYVASLFI
-389 ALKIGTVIQW
+389 ALKINQVIGW
-399 FVNLGKEVMKAGS
+399 FGGL
-412 FVKALGV
+412 FVKVKEAGGAFKYLAG
-419 LIKGN
+419 IISKN
-424 PIGFWLSV
+424 PIGL
-432 IAAVVTA
+432 IVTA
-439 LITLENEFHIFSNAI
+439 IAIVIPLLIDLEQHFHIFSNAVEWI
-454 NWVKEAW
+454 KNA
-461 GSMTKWFGDLFTAIG
+461 
-476 NKAKQIWSDIS
+476 
-487 KVFTDVW
+487 W
-494 NGITQTLTS
+494 NGMVEWFTGIFNGIGQALSNVWQAITTA
-503 IWSTIVDVFNNV
+503 FNNV
-515 VNFLREWGP
+515 TAFLQNWGP
-524 TILAVIF
+524 TILAIMF
-531 WPFSLAIGL
+531 WPFSLLIGL
-540 IITFKDQIMAV
+540 VITFKDQIMAV
-551 LTGLWN
+551 LNALW
-557 GIVTGFNFVA
+557 G
-567 DIVKGVL
+567 
-574 TVLAGVILGIWY
+574 
-586 GIEAGANVVIQGIS
+586 GIS
-600 SAVQAGVGFVQAVWA
+600 AGFQAVTSFIQTVFQVASSVVMAVWSPIA
-615 PVPGFFAG
+615 GFFGGVWNQIRG
-623 IWNGIQNVFR
+623 I
-633 PVGQFFSGVF
+633 FSGVGNF
-643 QWAASGANSAL
+643 FGAVFGWAANAASGALNS
-654 NTIVGVASGVYNAVV
+654 IIGVASGVYNAIAS
-669 GFFRPIGIVA
+669 FFRPIGTVA

-690 VNGIIDLVQ
+690 VNGIIGMVQ
-699 GGLNHFINM
+699 NGLNSFISM

-717 KIPGVHIPGIPHIGL
+717 KIPGVHIPGIPHVGL

>member
-143 TVAAQALNAFKLKG
+143 TIAAQALNAFKLKG
-157 SDATRVADV
+157 SDAGKVADV

-182 LGLQQSSAVASQF
+182 LGLQQSAAVASQF
-195 GISLEDTVTVLG
+195 GVSLEDTVTTLG

-225 MLIALASPSKNAAKA
+225 MLISLANPSKKAANL
-240 MQSLGVNAYDAQ
+240 MHELGINAYDAS
-252 GKFVGLRQFAI
+252 GKFVGMRQLAQ
-263 NLQKGLSGLTEKQ
+263 NLQNGLKGLSEEQ
-276 KQATLATI
+276 KQQALATI

-297 DSAGGKYDEMARA
+297 DSAGKSYDDMSKA
-310 VGRSGAAMELAKAQN
+310 VGRSGAAMDLAKAQN

-338 LETVATDVG
+338 IETVATDFG
-347 MKLLPPLTKMIKQLA
+347 QKLLPELTKVIKQLA

-374 QALVPWIGMVASAFV
+374 TALLPVLKMVAAGFV
-389 ALKIGTVIQW
+389 ALKIAHVVGW
-399 FVNLGKEVMKAGS
+399 FGQL
-412 FVKALGV
+412 FVKVKEAG
-419 LIKGN
+419 
-424 PIGFWLSV
+424 SV
-432 IAAVVTA
+432 IAALSTVLRTNPLGLIITVIAA
-439 LITLENEFHIFSNAI
+439 LIPLLIDLENHFHIFS
-454 NWVKEAW
+454 
-461 GSMTKWFGDLFTAIG
+461 TAVEWI
-476 NKAKQIWSDIS
+476 KTA
-487 KVFTDVW
+487 W
-494 NGITQTLTS
+494 NGMVEWFTGIFTGIGQALSNVWQAITTA
-503 IWSTIVDVFNNV
+503 FNNV
-515 VNFLREWGP
+515 TAFLQNWGP
-524 TILAVIF
+524 TILAIMF
-531 WPFSLAIGL
+531 WPFSLLIGL
-540 IITFKDQIMAV
+540 VITFKDQIMAV
-551 LTGLWN
+551 LNALW
-557 GIVTGFNFVA
+557 G
-567 DIVKGVL
+567 
-574 TVLAGVILGIWY
+574 
-586 GIEAGANVVIQGIS
+586 GIS
-600 SAVQAGVGFVQAVWA
+600 AGFQAVTSFIQTVFQVASSVVMAVWSPIA
-615 PVPGFFAG
+615 GFFGGVWAQIRG
-623 IWNGIQNVFR
+623 I
-633 PVGQFFSGVF
+633 FSGVGNF
-643 QWAASGANSAL
+643 FGAMFGWAANAASGALNS
-654 NTIVGVASGVYNAVV
+654 IIGVASGVYNAVAS
-669 GFFRPIGIVA
+669 FFRPIGTVA

-690 VNGIIDLVQ
+690 VNGIIGMVQ
-699 GGLNHFINM
+699 NGLNSFISM

-753 PELVNLPKG
+753 PELVNLPRG

>member
-143 TVAAQALNAFKLKG
+143 TIAAQALNAFKLKG
-157 SDATRVADV
+157 SDAGKVADV

-182 LGLQQSSAVASQF
+182 LGLQQSAAVASQF
-195 GISLEDTVTVLG
+195 GVSLEDTVTTLG

-225 MLIALASPSKNAAKA
+225 MLISLANPSKKAANL
-240 MQSLGVNAYDAQ
+240 MHELGINAYDAS
-252 GKFVGLRQFAI
+252 GKFVGMRQLAQ
-263 NLQKGLSGLTEKQ
+263 NLQNGLKGLSEEQ
-276 KQATLATI
+276 KQQALATI

-297 DSAGGKYDEMARA
+297 DSAGKSYDDMSKA
-310 VGRSGAAMELAKAQN
+310 VGRSGAAMDLAKAQN

-338 LETVATDVG
+338 IETVATDFG
-347 MKLLPPLTKMIKQLA
+347 QKLLPELTKIIKQLA

-374 QALVPWIGMVASAFV
+374 IGLLPVLKMVAAGFV
-389 ALKIGTVIQW
+389 ALKLAHVIGW
-399 FVNLGKEVMKAGS
+399 FGQLSVKIKEAGS
-412 FVKALGV
+412 VIGALSTV
-419 LIKGN
+419 LRTN
-424 PIGFWLSV
+424 PLGLIITV
-432 IAAVVTA
+432 IAA
-439 LITLENEFHIFSNAI
+439 LIPLLIDLENRFHIFSNAVEWI
-454 NWVKEAW
+454 KNA
-461 GSMTKWFGDLFTAIG
+461 
-476 NKAKQIWSDIS
+476 
-487 KVFTDVW
+487 W
-494 NGITQTLTS
+494 NGMVEWFTGIFTGIGQALSNVWQAITTA
-503 IWSTIVDVFNNV
+503 FNNV
-515 VNFLREWGP
+515 TAFLQNWGP
-524 TILAVIF
+524 TILAIMF
-531 WPFSLAIGL
+531 WPFSLLIGL
-540 IITFKDQIMAV
+540 VITFKDQIMAV
-551 LTGLWN
+551 LNALWS
-557 GIVTGFNFVA
+557 GISAGFQAVTGF
-567 DIVKGVL
+567 
-574 TVLAGVILGIWY
+574 
-586 GIEAGANVVIQGIS
+586 IQAVFQTA
-600 SAVQAGVGFVQAVWA
+600 SAVVMAVWSPIA
-615 PVPGFFAG
+615 GFFGGVWAQIRG
-623 IWNGIQNVFR
+623 I
-633 PVGQFFSGVF
+633 FSGVGNF
-643 QWAASGANSAL
+643 FGAVFGWAANAASGALNS
-654 NTIVGVASGVYNAVV
+654 IIGVASGVYNAIAS
-669 GFFRPIGIVA
+669 FFRPIGTVA

-690 VNGIIDLVQ
+690 VNGIIGMVQ
-699 GGLNHFINM
+699 NGLNSFISM

>member
-143 TVAAQALNAFKLKG
+143 TIAAQALNAFKLKG
-157 SDATRVADV
+157 SDAGKVADV

-182 LGLQQSSAVASQF
+182 LGLQQSAAVASQF
-195 GISLEDTVTVLG
+195 GVSLEDTVTTLG

-225 MLIALASPSKNAAKA
+225 MLISLANPSKKAANL
-240 MQSLGVNAYDAQ
+240 MHQLGINAYDAS
-252 GKFVGLRQFAI
+252 GKFVGMRQLAQ
-263 NLQKGLSGLTEKQ
+263 NLQNGLKGLSEEQ
-276 KQATLATI
+276 KQQALATI

-297 DSAGGKYDEMARA
+297 DSAGKSYDDMSKA
-310 VGRSGAAMELAKAQN
+310 VGRSGAAMDLAKAQN

-338 LETVATDVG
+338 IETVATDFG
-347 MKLLPPLTKMIKQLA
+347 QKLLPELTKVIKQLA
-362 DSGVIEAFGNIL
+362 DSGVIEAFGNVLI
-374 QALVPWIGMVASAFV
+374 ALLPVLKMVAAGFV
-389 ALKIGTVIQW
+389 ALKVAHVVGW
-399 FVNLGKEVMKAGS
+399 FGQLGAKIKEAGS
-412 FVKALGV
+412 VIGALSTV
-419 LIKGN
+419 LRTN
-424 PIGFWLSV
+424 PLGLIITV
-432 IAAVVTA
+432 IAA
-439 LITLENEFHIFSNAI
+439 LIPLLIDLENRFHIFSNAVEWI
-454 NWVKEAW
+454 KNA
-461 GSMTKWFGDLFTAIG
+461 
-476 NKAKQIWSDIS
+476 
-487 KVFTDVW
+487 W
-494 NGITQTLTS
+494 NGMVEWFTGIFTGIGQALSNVWQAITTA
-503 IWSTIVDVFNNV
+503 FNNV
-515 VNFLREWGP
+515 TAFLQQWGP
-524 TILAVIF
+524 TILAIMF
-531 WPFSLAIGL
+531 WPFSLLIGL
-540 IITFKDQIMAV
+540 VITFKDQIMAV
-551 LTGLWN
+551 LNALWS
-557 GIVTGFNFVA
+557 GISAGFQAVTGF
-567 DIVKGVL
+567 
-574 TVLAGVILGIWY
+574 
-586 GIEAGANVVIQGIS
+586 IQAVFQTA
-600 SAVQAGVGFVQAVWA
+600 SAVVMAVWSPIA
-615 PVPGFFAG
+615 GFFGGVWNQIRG
-623 IWNGIQNVFR
+623 I
-633 PVGQFFSGVF
+633 FSGVGNF
-643 QWAASGANSAL
+643 FGAVFGWAANAASGALNS
-654 NTIVGVASGVYNAVV
+654 IIGVASGVYNAIAS
-669 GFFRPIGIVA
+669 FFRPIGTVA

-690 VNGIIDLVQ
+690 VNGIIGMVQ
-699 GGLNHFINM
+699 NGLNSFISM

>member
-70 SVSGATAQQMAMVA
+70 SVSGATAQQMALVA

-143 TVAAQALNAFKLKG
+143 TIAAQALNAFKLKG
-157 SDATRVADV
+157 SDAGKVADV

-182 LGLQQSSAVASQF
+182 LGLQQSAAVASQF
-195 GISLEDTVTVLG
+195 GVSLEDTVTTLG

-225 MLIALASPSKNAAKA
+225 MLISLANPSKKAANL
-240 MQSLGVNAYDAQ
+240 MHELGINAYDAS
-252 GKFVGLRQFAI
+252 GKFVGMRQLAQ
-263 NLQKGLSGLTEKQ
+263 NLQNGLKGLSEEQ
-276 KQATLATI
+276 KQQALATI

-297 DSAGGKYDEMARA
+297 DSAGKSYDDMSKA
-310 VGRSGAAMELAKAQN
+310 VGRSGAAMDLARAQN

-338 LETVATDVG
+338 LETVGTDIG
-347 MKLLPPLTKMIKQLA
+347 LKLLPPLTKIIKELA
-362 DSGVIEAFGNIL
+362 NSGIIEAFGA
-374 QALVPWIGMVASAFV
+374 ALTALTPIISYVASLFI
-389 ALKIGTVIQW
+389 ALKINQVIGW
-399 FVNLGKEVMKAGS
+399 FGGL
-412 FVKALGV
+412 FVKVKEAGGAFKYLAGV
-419 LIKGN
+419 ISKN
-424 PIGFWLSV
+424 PIGL
-432 IAAVVTA
+432 IVTA
-439 LITLENEFHIFSNAI
+439 IAIVIPLLIDLEQRFHIFSNAVEWI
-454 NWVKEAW
+454 K
-461 GSMTKWFGDLFTAIG
+461 TA
-476 NKAKQIWSDIS
+476 
-487 KVFTDVW
+487 W
-494 NGITQTLTS
+494 NGMVEWFTGIFNGIGQALSNVWQAITTA
-503 IWSTIVDVFNNV
+503 FNNV
-515 VNFLREWGP
+515 TAFLQNWGP
-524 TILAVIF
+524 TILAIMF
-531 WPFSLAIGL
+531 WPFSLLIGL
-540 IITFKDQIMAV
+540 VITFKDQIMAV
-551 LTGLWN
+551 LNALWG
-557 GIVTGFNFVA
+557 GISAGFQAVTGF
-567 DIVKGVL
+567 
-574 TVLAGVILGIWY
+574 
-586 GIEAGANVVIQGIS
+586 IQAVFQTA
-600 SAVQAGVGFVQAVWA
+600 SAVVMAVWSPIA
-615 PVPGFFAG
+615 GFFGGVWNQIRG
-623 IWNGIQNVFR
+623 I
-633 PVGQFFSGVF
+633 FSGVGNF
-643 QWAASGANSAL
+643 FGAVFGWAANAASGALNS
-654 NTIVGVASGVYNAVV
+654 IIGVASGVYNAIAS
-669 GFFRPIGIVA
+669 FFRPIGTVA

-690 VNGIIDLVQ
+690 VNGIIGMVQ
-699 GGLNHFINM
+699 NGLNSFISM

>member
-143 TVAAQALNAFKLKG
+143 TIAAQALNAFKLKG
-157 SDATRVADV
+157 SDAGKVADV

-182 LGLQQSSAVASQF
+182 LGLQQSAAVASQF
-195 GISLEDTVTVLG
+195 GVSLEDTVTTLG

-225 MLIALASPSKNAAKA
+225 MLISLANPSKKA
-240 MQSLGVNAYDAQ
+240 SELMHQLGINAYDAS
-252 GKFVGLRQFAI
+252 GKFVGMRQLAQ
-263 NLQKGLSGLTEKQ
+263 NLQNGLKGLSEEQ
-276 KQATLATI
+276 KQQALATI

-297 DSAGGKYDEMARA
+297 DSAGKSYDDMSKA
-310 VGRSGAAMELAKAQN
+310 VGRSGAAMDLAKAQN

-338 LETVATDVG
+338 IETVATDFG
-347 MKLLPPLTKMIKQLA
+347 QKLLPELTKVIKQFV
-362 DSGVIEAFGNIL
+362 DSGAIEAFGNIL
-374 QALVPWIGMVASAFV
+374 TALLPVLKMVAAGFV
-389 ALKIGTVIQW
+389 ALKIAHVVGW
-399 FVNLGKEVMKAGS
+399 FGQLGVKIKEAGS
-412 FVKALGV
+412 VIGALSTV
-419 LIKGN
+419 LRTN
-424 PIGFWLSV
+424 PLGLIITV
-432 IAAVVTA
+432 IAA
-439 LITLENEFHIFSNAI
+439 LIPLLIDLENRFHIFSNAVEWI
-454 NWVKEAW
+454 KNA
-461 GSMTKWFGDLFTAIG
+461 
-476 NKAKQIWSDIS
+476 
-487 KVFTDVW
+487 W
-494 NGITQTLTS
+494 NGMVEWFTGIFTGIGQALSNVWQAITTA
-503 IWSTIVDVFNNV
+503 FNNV
-515 VNFLREWGP
+515 TAFLQNWGP
-524 TILAVIF
+524 TILAIMF
-531 WPFSLAIGL
+531 WPFSLLIGL
-540 IITFKDQIMAV
+540 VITFKDQIMAV
-551 LTGLWN
+551 LNALW
-557 GIVTGFNFVA
+557 G
-567 DIVKGVL
+567 
-574 TVLAGVILGIWY
+574 
-586 GIEAGANVVIQGIS
+586 GIS
-600 SAVQAGVGFVQAVWA
+600 AGFQAVTNFIQTVFQVASSVVMAVWSPIA
-615 PVPGFFAG
+615 GFFGGVWNQIRG
-623 IWNGIQNVFR
+623 I
-633 PVGQFFSGVF
+633 FSGVGNF
-643 QWAASGANSAL
+643 FGAVFGWAANAASGALNS
-654 NTIVGVASGVYNAVV
+654 IIGVASGVYNAIAS
-669 GFFRPIGIVA
+669 FFRPIGTVA

-690 VNGIIDLVQ
+690 VNGIIGMVQ
-699 GGLNHFINM
+699 NGLNSFISM

>member
-143 TVAAQALNAFKLKG
+143 TIAAQALNAFKLKG
-157 SDATRVADV
+157 SDAGKVADV

-182 LGLQQSSAVASQF
+182 LGLQQSAAVASQF
-195 GISLEDTVTVLG
+195 GVSLEDTVTTLG

-225 MLIALASPSKNAAKA
+225 MLISLANPSKKAANL
-240 MQSLGVNAYDAQ
+240 MHELGINAYDAS
-252 GKFVGLRQFAI
+252 GKFVGMRQLAQ
-263 NLQKGLSGLTEKQ
+263 NLQNGLKGLSEEQ
-276 KQATLATI
+276 KQQALATI

-297 DSAGGKYDEMARA
+297 DSAGKSYDDMSKA
-310 VGRSGAAMELAKAQN
+310 VGRSGAAMDLAKAQN

-338 LETVATDVG
+338 LETVGTDVG
-347 MKLLPPLTKMIKQLA
+347 MKLLPPLTKLIKELA
-362 DSGVIEAFGNIL
+362 NSGIIEAFGA
-374 QALVPWIGMVASAFV
+374 ALTALTPIISYVASLFI
-389 ALKIGTVIQW
+389 ALKINQVIGW
-399 FVNLGKEVMKAGS
+399 FGGL
-412 FVKALGV
+412 FVKVKEAGGAFKYLAG
-419 LIKGN
+419 IISKN
-424 PIGFWLSV
+424 PIGL
-432 IAAVVTA
+432 IVTA
-439 LITLENEFHIFSNAI
+439 IAIVIPLLIDLEQRFHIFSNAVEWI
-454 NWVKEAW
+454 KNA
-461 GSMTKWFGDLFTAIG
+461 
-476 NKAKQIWSDIS
+476 
-487 KVFTDVW
+487 W
-494 NGITQTLTS
+494 NGMVEWFTGIFNGIGQALSNVWQAITTA
-503 IWSTIVDVFNNV
+503 FNNV
-515 VNFLREWGP
+515 TAFLQNWGP
-524 TILAVIF
+524 TILAIMF
-531 WPFSLAIGL
+531 WPFSLLIGL
-540 IITFKDQIMAV
+540 VITFKDQIMAV
-551 LTGLWN
+551 LNALW
-557 GIVTGFNFVA
+557 G
-567 DIVKGVL
+567 
-574 TVLAGVILGIWY
+574 
-586 GIEAGANVVIQGIS
+586 GIS
-600 SAVQAGVGFVQAVWA
+600 AGFQAVTNFIQTVFQVASSVVMAVWSPIA
-615 PVPGFFAG
+615 GFFGGVWAQIRG
-623 IWNGIQNVFR
+623 I
-633 PVGQFFSGVF
+633 FSGVGNF
-643 QWAASGANSAL
+643 FGAVFGWAANAASGALNS
-654 NTIVGVASGVYNAVV
+654 IIGVASGVYNAIAS
-669 GFFRPIGIVA
+669 FFRPIGTVA

-690 VNGIIDLVQ
+690 VNGIIGMVQ
-699 GGLNHFINM
+699 NGLNSFISM

-717 KIPGVHIPGIPHIGL
+717 KIPGVHIPGIPHVGL

>member
-143 TVAAQALNAFKLKG
+143 TIAAQALNAFKLKG
-157 SDATRVADV
+157 SDAGKVADV

-182 LGLQQSSAVASQF
+182 LGLQQSAAVASQF
-195 GISLEDTVTVLG
+195 GVSLEDTVTTLG

-225 MLIALASPSKNAAKA
+225 MLISLANPSKKAANL
-240 MQSLGVNAYDAQ
+240 MHQLGINAYDAS
-252 GKFVGLRQFAI
+252 GKFVGMRQLAQ
-263 NLQKGLSGLTEKQ
+263 NLQNGLKGLSEEQ
-276 KQATLATI
+276 KQQALATI

-297 DSAGGKYDEMARA
+297 DSAGKSYDDMSKA
-310 VGRSGAAMELAKAQN
+310 VGRSGAAMDLAKAQN

-338 LETVATDVG
+338 IETVATDFG
-347 MKLLPPLTKMIKQLA
+347 QKLLPELTKIIKQLA
-362 DSGVIEAFGNIL
+362 NSGVIEAFGNVLI
-374 QALVPWIGMVASAFV
+374 ALLPVLKMVAAGFV
-389 ALKIGTVIQW
+389 ALKIAHVVGW
-399 FVNLGKEVMKAGS
+399 FGQLGVKIKEAGS
-412 FVKALGV
+412 VIGALSTV
-419 LIKGN
+419 LRTN
-424 PIGFWLSV
+424 PLGLIITV
-432 IAAVVTA
+432 IAA
-439 LITLENEFHIFSNAI
+439 LIPFLIDLENHFHIFSNAVEWI
-454 NWVKEAW
+454 K
-461 GSMTKWFGDLFTAIG
+461 TA
-476 NKAKQIWSDIS
+476 
-487 KVFTDVW
+487 W
-494 NGITQTLTS
+494 NGMVEWFTGIFTGIGQALSNVWQAITTA
-503 IWSTIVDVFNNV
+503 FNNV
-515 VNFLREWGP
+515 TAFLQNWGP
-524 TILAVIF
+524 TILAIMF
-531 WPFSLAIGL
+531 WPFSLLIGL
-540 IITFKDQIMAV
+540 VITFKDQIMAV
-551 LTGLWN
+551 LNALW
-557 GIVTGFNFVA
+557 G
-567 DIVKGVL
+567 
-574 TVLAGVILGIWY
+574 
-586 GIEAGANVVIQGIS
+586 GIS
-600 SAVQAGVGFVQAVWA
+600 AGFQAVTNFIQTVFQVASSVVMAVWSPIA
-615 PVPGFFAG
+615 GFFG
-623 IWNGIQNVFR
+623 GVWNQIRNI
-633 PVGQFFSGVF
+633 FSGVGNF
-643 QWAASGANSAL
+643 FGAVFGWAANAASGALNS
-654 NTIVGVASGVYNAVV
+654 IIGVASGVYNAIAS
-669 GFFRPIGIVA
+669 FFRPIGTVA

-690 VNGIIDLVQ
+690 VNGIIGMVQ
-699 GGLNHFINM
+699 NGLNSFISM

>member
-143 TVAAQALNAFKLKG
+143 TIAAQALNAFKLKG
-157 SDATRVADV
+157 SDAGKVADV

-182 LGLQQSSAVASQF
+182 LGLQQSAAVASQF
-195 GISLEDTVTVLG
+195 GVSLEDTVTTLG

-225 MLIALASPSKNAAKA
+225 MLISLANPSKKAANL
-240 MQSLGVNAYDAQ
+240 MHELGINAYDAS
-252 GKFVGLRQFAI
+252 GKFVGMRQLAQ
-263 NLQKGLSGLTEKQ
+263 NLQNGLKGLSEEQ
-276 KQATLATI
+276 KQQALATI

-297 DSAGGKYDEMARA
+297 DSAGKSYDDMSKA
-310 VGRSGAAMELAKAQN
+310 VGRSGAAMDLAKAQN
-325 SGFNGALDNLKST
+325 SGFNGALDNLRST
-338 LETVATDVG
+338 LETVGTDIG
-347 MKLLPPLTKMIKQLA
+347 MKLLPPLTKIIKELA
-362 DSGVIEAFGNIL
+362 NSGIIEAFGA
-374 QALVPWIGMVASAFV
+374 ALTALTPIISYVASLFI
-389 ALKIGTVIQW
+389 ALKINQVIGW
-399 FVNLGKEVMKAGS
+399 FGGLFNRVKEAGGAFKYLAGIIS
-412 FVKALGV
+412 K
-419 LIKGN
+419 N
-424 PIGFWLSV
+424 PIGLIITAIAIV
-432 IAAVVTA
+432 IPL
-439 LITLENEFHIFSNAI
+439 LIDLEQHFHVFSNAVEWI
-454 NWVKEAW
+454 KNA
-461 GSMTKWFGDLFTAIG
+461 
-476 NKAKQIWSDIS
+476 
-487 KVFTDVW
+487 W
-494 NGITQTLTS
+494 NGMVEWFTGIFNGIGQALSNVWQAITTA
-503 IWSTIVDVFNNV
+503 FNNV
-515 VNFLREWGP
+515 TAFLQNWGP
-524 TILAVIF
+524 TILAIMF
-531 WPFSLAIGL
+531 WPFSLLIGL
-540 IITFKDQIMAV
+540 VITFKDQIMAV
-551 LTGLWN
+551 LNALWS
-557 GIVTGFNFVA
+557 GISAGFQAVTGF
-567 DIVKGVL
+567 
-574 TVLAGVILGIWY
+574 
-586 GIEAGANVVIQGIS
+586 IQAVFQTA
-600 SAVQAGVGFVQAVWA
+600 SAVVMAVWSPIA
-615 PVPGFFAG
+615 GFFGGVWAQIRG
-623 IWNGIQNVFR
+623 I
-633 PVGQFFSGVF
+633 FSGVGNF
-643 QWAASGANSAL
+643 FGAVFGWAANAASGALNS
-654 NTIVGVASGVYNAVV
+654 IIGVASGVYNAIAS
-669 GFFRPIGIVA
+669 FFRPIGTVA

-690 VNGIIDLVQ
+690 VNGIIGMVQ
-699 GGLNHFINM
+699 NGLNSFISM

-717 KIPGVHIPGIPHIGL
+717 KIPGVHIPGIPHVGL

>member
-143 TVAAQALNAFKLKG
+143 TIAAQALNAFKLKG
-157 SDATRVADV
+157 SDAGKVADV

-182 LGLQQSSAVASQF
+182 LGLQQSAAVASQF
-195 GISLEDTVTVLG
+195 GVSLEDTVTTLG

-225 MLIALASPSKNAAKA
+225 MLISLANPSKKAANL
-240 MQSLGVNAYDAQ
+240 MHELGINAYDAS
-252 GKFVGLRQFAI
+252 GKFVGMRQLAQ
-263 NLQKGLSGLTEKQ
+263 NLQNGLKGLSEEQ
-276 KQATLATI
+276 KQQALATI

-297 DSAGGKYDEMARA
+297 DSAGKSYDDMSKA
-310 VGRSGAAMELAKAQN
+310 VGRSGAAMDLAKAQN

-338 LETVATDVG
+338 IETVATDFG
-347 MKLLPPLTKMIKQLA
+347 QKLLPELTKIIKQLA
-362 DSGVIEAFGNIL
+362 DSGVIEAFGNVLI
-374 QALVPWIGMVASAFV
+374 ALLPVLKMVAAGFV
-389 ALKIGTVIQW
+389 ALKIAHVVGW
-399 FVNLGKEVMKAGS
+399 FGQLSARIKEAGS
-412 FVKALGV
+412 VIGALSTV
-419 LIKGN
+419 LRTN
-424 PIGFWLSV
+424 PLGLIITV
-432 IAAVVTA
+432 IAA
-439 LITLENEFHIFSNAI
+439 LIPFLIDLENHFHIFSNAVEWI
-454 NWVKEAW
+454 KNAW
-461 GSMTKWFGDLFTAIG
+461 NGMVEWFTGIFTGIG
-476 NKAKQIWSDIS
+476 QALSN
-487 KVFTDVW
+487 VW
-494 NGITQTLTS
+494 NAITTA
-503 IWSTIVDVFNNV
+503 FNNV
-515 VNFLREWGP
+515 TAFLQNWGP
-524 TILAVIF
+524 TILAIMF
-531 WPFSLAIGL
+531 WPFSLLIGL
-540 IITFKDQIMAV
+540 VITFKDQIMAV
-551 LTGLWN
+551 LNALWG
-557 GIVTGFNFVA
+557 GISAGFQAVTGF
-567 DIVKGVL
+567 
-574 TVLAGVILGIWY
+574 
-586 GIEAGANVVIQGIS
+586 IQAVFQTA
-600 SAVQAGVGFVQAVWA
+600 SAVVMAVWSPIA
-615 PVPGFFAG
+615 GFFGGVWAQIRG
-623 IWNGIQNVFR
+623 I
-633 PVGQFFSGVF
+633 FSGVGNF
-643 QWAASGANSAL
+643 FGAVFGWAANAASGALNS
-654 NTIVGVASGVYNAVV
+654 IIGVASGVYNAIAS
-669 GFFRPIGIVA
+669 FFRPIGTVA

-690 VNGIIDLVQ
+690 VNGIIGMVQ
-699 GGLNHFINM
+699 NGLNSFISM

>member
-143 TVAAQALNAFKLKG
+143 TIAAQALNAFKLKG
-157 SDATRVADV
+157 SDAGKVADV

-182 LGLQQSSAVASQF
+182 LGLQQSAAVASQF
-195 GISLEDTVTVLG
+195 GVSLEDTVTTLG

-225 MLIALASPSKNAAKA
+225 MLISLANPSKKAANL
-240 MQSLGVNAYDAQ
+240 MHQLGINAYDAS
-252 GKFVGLRQFAI
+252 GKFVGMRQLAQ
-263 NLQKGLSGLTEKQ
+263 NLQNGLKGLSEEQ
-276 KQATLATI
+276 KQQALATI

-297 DSAGGKYDEMARA
+297 DSAGKSYDDMSKA
-310 VGRSGAAMELAKAQN
+310 VGRSGAAMDLAKAQN

-338 LETVATDVG
+338 LETVGTDIG
-347 MKLLPPLTKMIKQLA
+347 MKLLPPLTKIIKELA
-362 DSGVIEAFGNIL
+362 NSGIIEAFGA
-374 QALVPWIGMVASAFV
+374 ALTALTPIISYVAALFI
-389 ALKIGTVIQW
+389 ALKINQVIGW
-399 FVNLGKEVMKAGS
+399 FGGL
-412 FVKALGV
+412 FVKVKEAGGAFKYLAGV
-419 LIKGN
+419 ISKN
-424 PIGFWLSV
+424 PIGL
-432 IAAVVTA
+432 IVTA
-439 LITLENEFHIFSNAI
+439 IAIVIPLLIDLEQRFHIFSNAVEWI
-454 NWVKEAW
+454 KNA
-461 GSMTKWFGDLFTAIG
+461 
-476 NKAKQIWSDIS
+476 
-487 KVFTDVW
+487 W
-494 NGITQTLTS
+494 NGMVEWFTGIFTGIGQALSNVWQAITTA
-503 IWSTIVDVFNNV
+503 FNNV
-515 VNFLREWGP
+515 TAFLQNWGP
-524 TILAVIF
+524 TILAIMF
-531 WPFSLAIGL
+531 WPFSLLIGL
-540 IITFKDQIMAV
+540 VITFKDQIMAV
-551 LTGLWN
+551 LNALWG
-557 GIVTGFNFVA
+557 GISAGFQAVTGF
-567 DIVKGVL
+567 
-574 TVLAGVILGIWY
+574 
-586 GIEAGANVVIQGIS
+586 IQAVFQTA
-600 SAVQAGVGFVQAVWA
+600 SAVVMAVWSPIA
-615 PVPGFFAG
+615 GFFGGVWNQIRG
-623 IWNGIQNVFR
+623 I
-633 PVGQFFSGVF
+633 FSGVGNF
-643 QWAASGANSAL
+643 FGAVFGWAANAASGALNS
-654 NTIVGVASGVYNAVV
+654 IIGVASGVYNAIAS
-669 GFFRPIGIVA
+669 FFRPIGTVA

-690 VNGIIDLVQ
+690 VNGIIGMVQ
-699 GGLNHFINM
+699 NGLNSFISM

>member
-143 TVAAQALNAFKLKG
+143 TIAAQALNAFKLKG
-157 SDATRVADV
+157 SDAGKVADV

-182 LGLQQSSAVASQF
+182 LGLQQSAAVASQF
-195 GISLEDTVTVLG
+195 GVSLEDTVTTLG

-225 MLIALASPSKNAAKA
+225 MLISLANPSKKAANL
-240 MQSLGVNAYDAQ
+240 MHQLGINAYDAS
-252 GKFVGLRQFAI
+252 GKFVGMRQLAQ
-263 NLQKGLSGLTEKQ
+263 NLQNGLKGLSEEQ
-276 KQATLATI
+276 KQQALATI

-297 DSAGGKYDEMARA
+297 DSAGKSYDDMSKA
-310 VGRSGAAMELAKAQN
+310 VGRSGAAMDLAKAQN

-338 LETVATDVG
+338 IETVATDFG
-347 MKLLPPLTKMIKQLA
+347 QKLLPELTKIIKQLA
-362 DSGVIEAFGNIL
+362 DSGVIEAFGNVLI
-374 QALVPWIGMVASAFV
+374 ALLPVLKMVAAGFV
-389 ALKIGTVIQW
+389 ALKIAHVVGW
-399 FVNLGKEVMKAGS
+399 FGQLGARIKEAGS
-412 FVKALGV
+412 VIGALSTV
-419 LIKGN
+419 LRTN
-424 PIGFWLSV
+424 PLGLIITV
-432 IAAVVTA
+432 IAA
-439 LITLENEFHIFSNAI
+439 LIPLLIDLENRFHIFSNAVEWI
-454 NWVKEAW
+454 KNA
-461 GSMTKWFGDLFTAIG
+461 
-476 NKAKQIWSDIS
+476 
-487 KVFTDVW
+487 W
-494 NGITQTLTS
+494 NGMVEWFTGIFNGIGQALSNVWQAITTA
-503 IWSTIVDVFNNV
+503 FNNV
-515 VNFLREWGP
+515 TAFLQNWGP
-524 TILAVIF
+524 TILAIMF
-531 WPFSLAIGL
+531 WPFSLLIGL
-540 IITFKDQIMAV
+540 VITFKDQIMAV
-551 LTGLWN
+551 LNALW
-557 GIVTGFNFVA
+557 G
-567 DIVKGVL
+567 
-574 TVLAGVILGIWY
+574 
-586 GIEAGANVVIQGIS
+586 GIS
-600 SAVQAGVGFVQAVWA
+600 AGFQAVTSFIQTVFQVASSVVMAVWSPIA
-615 PVPGFFAG
+615 GFFGGVWNQIRG
-623 IWNGIQNVFR
+623 I
-633 PVGQFFSGVF
+633 FSGVGNF
-643 QWAASGANSAL
+643 FGAVFGWAANAASGALSS
-654 NTIVGVASGVYNAVV
+654 IIGVASGVYNAIAS
-669 GFFRPIGIVA
+669 FFRPIGTVA

-690 VNGIIDLVQ
+690 VNGIIGMVQ
-699 GGLNHFINM
+699 NGLNSFISM

-717 KIPGVHIPGIPHIGL
+717 KIPGVHIPGIPHVGL

>member
-143 TVAAQALNAFKLKG
+143 TIAAQALNAFKLKG
-157 SDATRVADV
+157 SDAGKVADV

-182 LGLQQSSAVASQF
+182 LGLQQSAAVASQF
-195 GISLEDTVTVLG
+195 GVSLEDTVTTLG

-225 MLIALASPSKNAAKA
+225 MLISLANPSKKAANL
-240 MQSLGVNAYDAQ
+240 MQQLGINAYDTS
-252 GKFVGLRQFAI
+252 GKFVGMRQLAQ
-263 NLQKGLSGLTEKQ
+263 NLQNGLKGLSEEQ
-276 KQATLATI
+276 KQQALATI

-297 DSAGGKYDEMARA
+297 DSAGKSYDDMSKA
-310 VGRSGAAMELAKAQN
+310 VGRSGAAMDLAKAQN

-338 LETVATDVG
+338 IETVATDFG
-347 MKLLPPLTKMIKQLA
+347 QKLLPELTKIIKQLA
-362 DSGVIEAFGNIL
+362 DSGAIEAFGNIL
-374 QALVPWIGMVASAFV
+374 TALLPVLKMVAAGFV
-389 ALKIGTVIQW
+389 ALKLAHVIGW
-399 FVNLGKEVMKAGS
+399 FGQLGVKIKEAGS
-412 FVKALGV
+412 VIGALSTV
-419 LIKGN
+419 LRTN
-424 PIGFWLSV
+424 PLGLIITV
-432 IAAVVTA
+432 IAA
-439 LITLENEFHIFSNAI
+439 LIPLLIDLENRFHIFSNAVEWI
-454 NWVKEAW
+454 KNA
-461 GSMTKWFGDLFTAIG
+461 
-476 NKAKQIWSDIS
+476 
-487 KVFTDVW
+487 W
-494 NGITQTLTS
+494 NGMVEWFTGIFTGIGQALSNVWQAITTA
-503 IWSTIVDVFNNV
+503 FNNV
-515 VNFLREWGP
+515 TAFLQNWGP
-524 TILAVIF
+524 TILAIMF
-531 WPFSLAIGL
+531 WPFSLLIGL
-540 IITFKDQIMAV
+540 VITFKDQIMAV
-551 LTGLWN
+551 LNALW
-557 GIVTGFNFVA
+557 G
-567 DIVKGVL
+567 
-574 TVLAGVILGIWY
+574 
-586 GIEAGANVVIQGIS
+586 GIS
-600 SAVQAGVGFVQAVWA
+600 AGFQAVTSFIQTAFQVASSVVMAVWSPIA
-615 PVPGFFAG
+615 GFFGGVWNQIRG
-623 IWNGIQNVFR
+623 I
-633 PVGQFFSGVF
+633 FSGVGNF
-643 QWAASGANSAL
+643 FGAVFGWAANAASGALNS
-654 NTIVGVASGVYNAVV
+654 IIGVASGVYNAIAS
-669 GFFRPIGIVA
+669 FFRPIGTVA

-690 VNGIIDLVQ
+690 VNGIIGMVQ
-699 GGLNHFINM
+699 NGLNSFISM

-717 KIPGVHIPGIPHIGL
+717 KIPGVHIPGIPHVGL

>member
-143 TVAAQALNAFKLKG
+143 TIAAQALNAFKLKG
-157 SDATRVADV
+157 SDAGKVADV

-182 LGLQQSSAVASQF
+182 LGLQQSAAVASQF
-195 GISLEDTVTVLG
+195 GVSLEDTVTTLG

-225 MLIALASPSKNAAKA
+225 MLISLANPSKKAANL
-240 MQSLGVNAYDAQ
+240 MHELGINAYDAS
-252 GKFVGLRQFAI
+252 GKFVGMRQLAQ
-263 NLQKGLSGLTEKQ
+263 NLQNGLKGLSEEQ
-276 KQATLATI
+276 KQQALATI

-297 DSAGGKYDEMARA
+297 DSAGKSYDDMSKA
-310 VGRSGAAMELAKAQN
+310 VGRSGAAMDLAKAQN

-338 LETVATDVG
+338 LETVGTDIG
-347 MKLLPPLTKMIKQLA
+347 MKLLPPLTKIIKELA
-362 DSGVIEAFGNIL
+362 NSGIIETFGA
-374 QALVPWIGMVASAFV
+374 ALTALTPIISYVASLFI
-389 ALKIGTVIQW
+389 ALKINQVIGW
-399 FVNLGKEVMKAGS
+399 FGGL
-412 FVKALGV
+412 FVKVKEAGGAFQYLAGV
-419 LIKGN
+419 ISKN
-424 PIGFWLSV
+424 PIGL
-432 IAAVVTA
+432 IVTA
-439 LITLENEFHIFSNAI
+439 IAIVIPLLIDLEQRFHIFSNAVEWI
-454 NWVKEAW
+454 K
-461 GSMTKWFGDLFTAIG
+461 TA
-476 NKAKQIWSDIS
+476 
-487 KVFTDVW
+487 W
-494 NGITQTLTS
+494 NGMVEWFTGIFNGIGQALSNVWQAITTA
-503 IWSTIVDVFNNV
+503 FNNV
-515 VNFLREWGP
+515 TAFLQNWGP
-524 TILAVIF
+524 TILAIMF
-531 WPFSLAIGL
+531 WPFSLLIGL
-540 IITFKDQIMAV
+540 VITFKDQIMAV
-551 LTGLWN
+551 LNALWG
-557 GIVTGFNFVA
+557 GISAGFQAVTGF
-567 DIVKGVL
+567 
-574 TVLAGVILGIWY
+574 
-586 GIEAGANVVIQGIS
+586 IQAVFQTA
-600 SAVQAGVGFVQAVWA
+600 SAVVMAVWSPIA
-615 PVPGFFAG
+615 GFFGGVWAQIRG
-623 IWNGIQNVFR
+623 I
-633 PVGQFFSGVF
+633 FSGVGNF
-643 QWAASGANSAL
+643 FGAVFGWAANAASGALNS
-654 NTIVGVASGVYNAVV
+654 IIGVASGVYNAIAS
-669 GFFRPIGIVA
+669 FFRPIGTVA

-690 VNGIIDLVQ
+690 VNGIIGMVQ
-699 GGLNHFINM
+699 NGLNSFISM

-762 ADVYTATQTA
+762 ADVYTATQTS

>member
-143 TVAAQALNAFKLKG
+143 TIAAQALNAFKLKG
-157 SDATRVADV
+157 SDAGKVADV

-182 LGLQQSSAVASQF
+182 LGLQQSAAVASQF
-195 GISLEDTVTVLG
+195 GVSLEDTVTTLG

-225 MLIALASPSKNAAKA
+225 MLISLANPSKKA
-240 MQSLGVNAYDAQ
+240 SELMRTLGINAYDAS
-252 GKFVGLRQFAI
+252 GKFVGMRQLAQ
-263 NLQKGLSGLTEKQ
+263 NLQNGLKGLSEEQ
-276 KQATLATI
+276 KQQALATI

-297 DSAGGKYDEMARA
+297 DSAGKSYDDMSKA
-310 VGRSGAAMELAKAQN
+310 VGRSGAAMDLAKAQN

-338 LETVATDVG
+338 LETVGTDIG
-347 MKLLPPLTKMIKQLA
+347 MKLLPPLTKIIKELA
-362 DSGVIEAFGNIL
+362 NSGIIEAFGA
-374 QALVPWIGMVASAFV
+374 ALTALTPIISYVASLFI
-389 ALKIGTVIQW
+389 ALKINQVIGW
-399 FVNLGKEVMKAGS
+399 FGGL
-412 FVKALGV
+412 FVKVKEAGGAFKYLAG
-419 LIKGN
+419 IISKN
-424 PIGFWLSV
+424 PIGL
-432 IAAVVTA
+432 IVTA
-439 LITLENEFHIFSNAI
+439 IAIVIPLLIDLEQHFHIFSNAVEWI
-454 NWVKEAW
+454 K
-461 GSMTKWFGDLFTAIG
+461 TA
-476 NKAKQIWSDIS
+476 
-487 KVFTDVW
+487 W
-494 NGITQTLTS
+494 NGMVEWFTGIFNGIGQALSNVWQAITTA
-503 IWSTIVDVFNNV
+503 FNNV
-515 VNFLREWGP
+515 TAFLQNWGP
-524 TILAVIF
+524 TILAIMF
-531 WPFSLAIGL
+531 WPFSLLIGL
-540 IITFKDQIMAV
+540 VITFKDQIMAV
-551 LTGLWN
+551 LNALW
-557 GIVTGFNFVA
+557 G
-567 DIVKGVL
+567 
-574 TVLAGVILGIWY
+574 
-586 GIEAGANVVIQGIS
+586 GIS
-600 SAVQAGVGFVQAVWA
+600 AGFQAVTSFVQTVFQVASSVVMAVWSPIA
-615 PVPGFFAG
+615 GFFGGVWAQIRG
-623 IWNGIQNVFR
+623 I
-633 PVGQFFSGVF
+633 FSGVGNF
-643 QWAASGANSAL
+643 FGAVFGWAANAASGALNS
-654 NTIVGVASGVYNAVV
+654 IIGVASGVYNAIAS
-669 GFFRPIGIVA
+669 FFRPIGTVA

-690 VNGIIDLVQ
+690 VNGIIGMVQ
-699 GGLNHFINM
+699 NGLNSFISM

-717 KIPGVHIPGIPHIGL
+717 KIPGVHIPGIPHVGL

>member
-143 TVAAQALNAFKLKG
+143 TIAAQALNAFKLKG
-157 SDATRVADV
+157 SDAGKVADV

-182 LGLQQSSAVASQF
+182 LGLQQSAAVASQF
-195 GISLEDTVTVLG
+195 GVSLEDTVTTLG

-225 MLIALASPSKNAAKA
+225 MLISLANPSKKA
-240 MQSLGVNAYDAQ
+240 SELMHQLGINAYDAS
-252 GKFVGLRQFAI
+252 GKFVGMRQLAQ
-263 NLQKGLSGLTEKQ
+263 NLQNGLKGLSEEQ
-276 KQATLATI
+276 KQQALATI

-297 DSAGGKYDEMARA
+297 DSAGKSYDDMSKA
-310 VGRSGAAMELAKAQN
+310 VGRSGAAMDLAKAQN

-338 LETVATDVG
+338 LETVGTDIG
-347 MKLLPPLTKMIKQLA
+347 MKLLPPLTKIIKELA
-362 DSGVIEAFGNIL
+362 NSGIIETFGA
-374 QALVPWIGMVASAFV
+374 ALTALTPIISYVASLFI
-389 ALKIGTVIQW
+389 ALKINQVIGW
-399 FVNLGKEVMKAGS
+399 FGGL
-412 FVKALGV
+412 FVKVKEAGGAFQYLAG
-419 LIKGN
+419 IISKN
-424 PIGFWLSV
+424 PIGL
-432 IAAVVTA
+432 IVTA
-439 LITLENEFHIFSNAI
+439 IAIVIPLLIDLEQRFHIFSNAVEWI
-454 NWVKEAW
+454 K
-461 GSMTKWFGDLFTAIG
+461 TA
-476 NKAKQIWSDIS
+476 
-487 KVFTDVW
+487 W
-494 NGITQTLTS
+494 NGMVEWFTGIFNGIGQALSNVWQAITTA
-503 IWSTIVDVFNNV
+503 FNNV
-515 VNFLREWGP
+515 TAFLQNWGP
-524 TILAVIF
+524 TILAIMF
-531 WPFSLAIGL
+531 WPFSLLIGL
-540 IITFKDQIMAV
+540 VITFKDQIMAV
-551 LTGLWN
+551 LNALW
-557 GIVTGFNFVA
+557 G
-567 DIVKGVL
+567 
-574 TVLAGVILGIWY
+574 
-586 GIEAGANVVIQGIS
+586 GIS
-600 SAVQAGVGFVQAVWA
+600 AGFQAVTNFIQTVFQVASSVVMAVWSPIA
-615 PVPGFFAG
+615 GFFGGVWNQIRG
-623 IWNGIQNVFR
+623 I
-633 PVGQFFSGVF
+633 FSGVGNF
-643 QWAASGANSAL
+643 FGAVFGWAANAASGALNS
-654 NTIVGVASGVYNAVV
+654 IIGVASGVYNAIAS
-669 GFFRPIGIVA
+669 FFRPIGTVA

-690 VNGIIDLVQ
+690 VNGIIGMVQ
-699 GGLNHFINM
+699 NGLNSFISM

-717 KIPGVHIPGIPHIGL
+717 KIPGVHIPGIPHVGL

>member
-143 TVAAQALNAFKLKG
+143 TIAAQALNAFKLKG
-157 SDATRVADV
+157 SDAGKVADV

-182 LGLQQSSAVASQF
+182 LGLQQSAAVASQF
-195 GISLEDTVTVLG
+195 GVSLEDTVTTLG

-225 MLIALASPSKNAAKA
+225 MLISLANPSKKAANL
-240 MQSLGVNAYDAQ
+240 MHQLGINAYDAS
-252 GKFVGLRQFAI
+252 GKFVGMRQLAQ
-263 NLQKGLSGLTEKQ
+263 NLQNGLKGLSEEQ
-276 KQATLATI
+276 KQQALATI

-297 DSAGGKYDEMARA
+297 DSAGKSYDDMSKA
-310 VGRSGAAMELAKAQN
+310 VGRSGAAMDLAKAQN

-338 LETVATDVG
+338 LETVGTDIG
-347 MKLLPPLTKMIKQLA
+347 MKLLPPLTKIIKELA
-362 DSGVIEAFGNIL
+362 NSGIIEAFGA
-374 QALVPWIGMVASAFV
+374 ALTALTPIISYVASLFI
-389 ALKIGTVIQW
+389 ALKINQVIGW
-399 FVNLGKEVMKAGS
+399 FGGL
-412 FVKALGV
+412 FVKVKEAGGAFKYLAG
-419 LIKGN
+419 IISKN
-424 PIGFWLSV
+424 PIGL
-432 IAAVVTA
+432 IVTA
-439 LITLENEFHIFSNAI
+439 IAIVIPLLIDLEQHFHIFSNAVEWI
-454 NWVKEAW
+454 K
-461 GSMTKWFGDLFTAIG
+461 TA
-476 NKAKQIWSDIS
+476 
-487 KVFTDVW
+487 W
-494 NGITQTLTS
+494 NGMVEWFTGIFNGIGQALSNVWQAITTA
-503 IWSTIVDVFNNV
+503 FNNV
-515 VNFLREWGP
+515 TAFLQNWGP
-524 TILAVIF
+524 TILAIMF
-531 WPFSLAIGL
+531 WPFSLL
-540 IITFKDQIMAV
+540 IRLVITFKDQIMAV
-551 LTGLWN
+551 LNALW
-557 GIVTGFNFVA
+557 G
-567 DIVKGVL
+567 
-574 TVLAGVILGIWY
+574 
-586 GIEAGANVVIQGIS
+586 GIS
-600 SAVQAGVGFVQAVWA
+600 AGFQAVTSFVQTVFQVASSVVMAVWSPIA
-615 PVPGFFAG
+615 GFFGGVWAQIRG
-623 IWNGIQNVFR
+623 I
-633 PVGQFFSGVF
+633 FSGVGNF
-643 QWAASGANSAL
+643 FGAVFGWAANAASGALNS
-654 NTIVGVASGVYNAVV
+654 IIGVASGVYNAIAS
-669 GFFRPIGIVA
+669 FFRPIGTVA

-690 VNGIIDLVQ
+690 VNGIIGMVQ
-699 GGLNHFINM
+699 NGLNSFISM

-717 KIPGVHIPGIPHIGL
+717 KIPGVHIPGIPHVGL

>member
-70 SVSGATAQQMAMVA
+70 SVSGATAQQMALVA

-143 TVAAQALNAFKLKG
+143 TIAAQALNAFKLKG
-157 SDATRVADV
+157 SDAGKVADV

-182 LGLQQSSAVASQF
+182 LGLQQSAAVASQF
-195 GISLEDTVTVLG
+195 GVSLEDTVTTLG

-225 MLIALASPSKNAAKA
+225 MLISLANPSKKAANL
-240 MQSLGVNAYDAQ
+240 MHELGINAYDAS
-252 GKFVGLRQFAI
+252 GKFVGMRQLAQ
-263 NLQKGLSGLTEKQ
+263 NLQNGLKGLSEEQ
-276 KQATLATI
+276 KQQALATI

-297 DSAGGKYDEMARA
+297 DSAGKSYDDMSKA
-310 VGRSGAAMELAKAQN
+310 VGRSGAAMDLAKAQN

-338 LETVATDVG
+338 IETVATDFG
-347 MKLLPPLTKMIKQLA
+347 QKLLPELTKVIKQLA
-362 DSGVIEAFGNIL
+362 DSGAIEAFGNIL
-374 QALVPWIGMVASAFV
+374 TALLPVLKMVAAGFV
-389 ALKIGTVIQW
+389 ALKLAHVIGW
-399 FVNLGKEVMKAGS
+399 FGQL
-412 FVKALGV
+412 FVKVKEAG
-419 LIKGN
+419 
-424 PIGFWLSV
+424 SV
-432 IAAVVTA
+432 IAALSTVLRTNPLGLIITVIAA
-439 LITLENEFHIFSNAI
+439 LIPFLIDLENHFHIFSNAVEWI
-454 NWVKEAW
+454 KNA
-461 GSMTKWFGDLFTAIG
+461 
-476 NKAKQIWSDIS
+476 
-487 KVFTDVW
+487 W
-494 NGITQTLTS
+494 NGMVEWFTGIFTGIGQALNNVWQAITTA
-503 IWSTIVDVFNNV
+503 FNNV
-515 VNFLREWGP
+515 TAFLQNWGP
-524 TILAVIF
+524 TILAIMF
-531 WPFSLAIGL
+531 WPFSLLIGL
-540 IITFKDQIMAV
+540 VITFKDQIMAV
-551 LTGLWN
+551 LNALWS
-557 GIVTGFNFVA
+557 GISAGFQAVTGF
-567 DIVKGVL
+567 
-574 TVLAGVILGIWY
+574 
-586 GIEAGANVVIQGIS
+586 IQAVFQTA
-600 SAVQAGVGFVQAVWA
+600 SAVVMAVWSPIA
-615 PVPGFFAG
+615 GFFGGVWAQIRG
-623 IWNGIQNVFR
+623 I
-633 PVGQFFSGVF
+633 FSGVGNF
-643 QWAASGANSAL
+643 FGAVFGWAANAASGALNS
-654 NTIVGVASGVYNAVV
+654 IIGVASGVYNAIAS
-669 GFFRPIGIVA
+669 FFRPIGTVA

-690 VNGIIDLVQ
+690 VNGIIGMVQ
-699 GGLNHFINM
+699 NGLNSFISM

>member
-143 TVAAQALNAFKLKG
+143 TIAAQALNAFKLKG
-157 SDATRVADV
+157 SDAGKVADV

-182 LGLQQSSAVASQF
+182 LGLQQSAAVASQF
-195 GISLEDTVTVLG
+195 GVSLEDTVTTLG

-225 MLIALASPSKNAAKA
+225 MLISLANPSKKAANL
-240 MQSLGVNAYDAQ
+240 MHQLGINAYDAS
-252 GKFVGLRQFAI
+252 GKFVGMRQLAQ
-263 NLQKGLSGLTEKQ
+263 NLQNGLKGLSEEQ
-276 KQATLATI
+276 KQQALATI

-297 DSAGGKYDEMARA
+297 DSAGKSYDDMSKA
-310 VGRSGAAMELAKAQN
+310 VGRSGAAMDLAKAQN

-338 LETVATDVG
+338 LETVGTDIG
-347 MKLLPPLTKMIKQLA
+347 MKLLPPLTKIIKELA
-362 DSGVIEAFGNIL
+362 NSGIIEAFGA
-374 QALVPWIGMVASAFV
+374 ALTALTPIISYVASLFI
-389 ALKIGTVIQW
+389 ALKINQVIGW
-399 FVNLGKEVMKAGS
+399 FGGL
-412 FVKALGV
+412 FVKVKEAGGAFKYLAG
-419 LIKGN
+419 IISKN
-424 PIGFWLSV
+424 PIGL
-432 IAAVVTA
+432 IVTA
-439 LITLENEFHIFSNAI
+439 IAIVIPLLIDLEQRFHIFSNAVEWI
-454 NWVKEAW
+454 KNAW
-461 GSMTKWFGDLFTAIG
+461 NGMVEWFTGIFTGIG
-476 NKAKQIWSDIS
+476 QALSN
-487 KVFTDVW
+487 VW
-494 NGITQTLTS
+494 NAITTA
-503 IWSTIVDVFNNV
+503 FNNV
-515 VNFLREWGP
+515 TAFLQNWGP
-524 TILAVIF
+524 TILAIMF
-531 WPFSLAIGL
+531 WPFSLLIGL
-540 IITFKDQIMAV
+540 VITFKDQIMAV
-551 LTGLWN
+551 LNALWS
-557 GIVTGFNFVA
+557 GISAGFQAVTGF
-567 DIVKGVL
+567 
-574 TVLAGVILGIWY
+574 
-586 GIEAGANVVIQGIS
+586 IQAVFQTA
-600 SAVQAGVGFVQAVWA
+600 SAVVMAVWSPIA
-615 PVPGFFAG
+615 GFFGGVWAQIRG
-623 IWNGIQNVFR
+623 I
-633 PVGQFFSGVF
+633 FSGVGNF
-643 QWAASGANSAL
+643 FGAVFGWAANAASGALNS
-654 NTIVGVASGVYNAVV
+654 IIGVASGVYNAIAS
-669 GFFRPIGIVA
+669 FFRPIGTVA

-690 VNGIIDLVQ
+690 VNGIIGMVQ
-699 GGLNHFINM
+699 NGLNSFISM

-717 KIPGVHIPGIPHIGL
+717 KIPGVHIPGIPHVGL

>member
-143 TVAAQALNAFKLKG
+143 TIAAQALNAFKLKG
-157 SDATRVADV
+157 SDAGKVADV

-182 LGLQQSSAVASQF
+182 LGLQQSAAVASQF
-195 GISLEDTVTVLG
+195 GVSLEDTVTTLG

-225 MLIALASPSKNAAKA
+225 MLISLANPSKKAANL
-240 MQSLGVNAYDAQ
+240 MHELGINAYDAS
-252 GKFVGLRQFAI
+252 GKFVGMRQLAQ
-263 NLQKGLSGLTEKQ
+263 NLQNGLKGLSEEQ
-276 KQATLATI
+276 KQQALATI

-297 DSAGGKYDEMARA
+297 DSAGKSYDDMSKA
-310 VGRSGAAMELAKAQN
+310 VGRSGAAMDLAKAQN

-338 LETVATDVG
+338 LETVGTDIG
-347 MKLLPPLTKMIKQLA
+347 MKLLPPLTKIIKELA
-362 DSGVIEAFGNIL
+362 NSGIIEAFGA
-374 QALVPWIGMVASAFV
+374 ALTALTPIISYVAALFV
-389 ALKIGTVIQW
+389 ALKINQVIGW
-399 FVNLGKEVMKAGS
+399 FGGL
-412 FVKALGV
+412 FVKVKEAGGAFKYLAGV
-419 LIKGN
+419 ISKN
-424 PIGFWLSV
+424 PIGL
-432 IAAVVTA
+432 IVTA
-439 LITLENEFHIFSNAI
+439 IAIVIPLLIDLEQRFHIFSNAVEWI
-454 NWVKEAW
+454 K
-461 GSMTKWFGDLFTAIG
+461 TA
-476 NKAKQIWSDIS
+476 
-487 KVFTDVW
+487 W
-494 NGITQTLTS
+494 NGMVEWFTGIFTGIGQALSNVWQAITTA
-503 IWSTIVDVFNNV
+503 FNNV
-515 VNFLREWGP
+515 TNFLREWGP
-524 TILAVIF
+524 TILAIMF
-531 WPFSLAIGL
+531 WPFSLLIGL
-540 IITFKDQIMAV
+540 VITFKDQIMAV
-551 LTGLWN
+551 LNALW
-557 GIVTGFNFVA
+557 G
-567 DIVKGVL
+567 
-574 TVLAGVILGIWY
+574 
-586 GIEAGANVVIQGIS
+586 GIS
-600 SAVQAGVGFVQAVWA
+600 AGFQTVTSFIQTVFQVASSVVMAVWSPIA
-615 PVPGFFAG
+615 GFFGGVWNQIRG
-623 IWNGIQNVFR
+623 I
-633 PVGQFFSGVF
+633 FSGVGNF
-643 QWAASGANSAL
+643 FGAVFGWAANAASGALNS
-654 NTIVGVASGVYNAVV
+654 IIGVASGVYNAITS
-669 GFFRPIGIVA
+669 FFRPIGTVA

-690 VNGIIDLVQ
+690 VNGIIGMVQ
-699 GGLNHFINM
+699 NGLNSFISM

-717 KIPGVHIPGIPHIGL
+717 KIPGVHIPGIPHVGL

>member
-143 TVAAQALNAFKLKG
+143 TIAAQALNAFKLKG
-157 SDATRVADV
+157 SDAGKVADV

-182 LGLQQSSAVASQF
+182 LGLQQSAAVASQF
-195 GISLEDTVTVLG
+195 GVSLEDTVTTLG

-225 MLIALASPSKNAAKA
+225 MLISLANPSKKAANL
-240 MQSLGVNAYDAQ
+240 MHELGINAYDAS
-252 GKFVGLRQFAI
+252 GKFVGMRQLAQ
-263 NLQKGLSGLTEKQ
+263 NLQNGLKGLSEEQ
-276 KQATLATI
+276 KQQALATI

-297 DSAGGKYDEMARA
+297 DSAGKSYDDMSKA
-310 VGRSGAAMELAKAQN
+310 VGRSGAAMDLAKAQN

-338 LETVATDVG
+338 LETVGTDIG
-347 MKLLPPLTKMIKQLA
+347 MKLLPPLTKIIKELA
-362 DSGVIEAFGNIL
+362 NSGIIEAFGA
-374 QALVPWIGMVASAFV
+374 ALTALTPIISYVASLFI
-389 ALKIGTVIQW
+389 ALKINQVIGW
-399 FVNLGKEVMKAGS
+399 FGGL
-412 FVKALGV
+412 FVKVKEAGGAFKYLAGV
-419 LIKGN
+419 ISKN
-424 PIGFWLSV
+424 PIGL
-432 IAAVVTA
+432 IVTA
-439 LITLENEFHIFSNAI
+439 IAIIIPLLIDLEQRFHIFSNAVEWI
-454 NWVKEAW
+454 K
-461 GSMTKWFGDLFTAIG
+461 TA
-476 NKAKQIWSDIS
+476 
-487 KVFTDVW
+487 W
-494 NGITQTLTS
+494 NGMVEWFTGIFTGIGQALSNVWQTITTA
-503 IWSTIVDVFNNV
+503 FNNV
-515 VNFLREWGP
+515 TAFLQNWGP
-524 TILAVIF
+524 TILAIMF
-531 WPFSLAIGL
+531 WPFSLLIGL
-540 IITFKDQIMAV
+540 VITFKDQIMAV
-551 LTGLWN
+551 LNALW
-557 GIVTGFNFVA
+557 G
-567 DIVKGVL
+567 
-574 TVLAGVILGIWY
+574 
-586 GIEAGANVVIQGIS
+586 GIS
-600 SAVQAGVGFVQAVWA
+600 AGFQAVTSFIQTVFQVASSVVMAVWSPIA
-615 PVPGFFAG
+615 GFFGGVWNQIRG
-623 IWNGIQNVFR
+623 I
-633 PVGQFFSGVF
+633 FSGVGNF
-643 QWAASGANSAL
+643 FGAVFGWAANAASGALNS
-654 NTIVGVASGVYNAVV
+654 IIGVASGVYNAIAS
-669 GFFRPIGIVA
+669 FFRPIGTVA

-690 VNGIIDLVQ
+690 VNGIIGMVQ
-699 GGLNHFINM
+699 NGLNSFISM

>member
-157 SDATRVADV
+157 SDAGKVADV

-182 LGLQQSSAVASQF
+182 LGLQQSAAVASQF
-195 GISLEDTVTVLG
+195 GVSLEDTVTTLG

-225 MLIALASPSKNAAKA
+225 MLISLANPSKKAANL
-240 MQSLGVNAYDAQ
+240 MHQLGINAYDAS
-252 GKFVGLRQFAI
+252 GKFVGMRQLAQ
-263 NLQKGLSGLTEKQ
+263 NLQNGLKGLSEEQ
-276 KQATLATI
+276 KQQALATI

-297 DSAGGKYDEMARA
+297 DSAGKSYDDMSKA
-310 VGRSGAAMELAKAQN
+310 VGRSGAAMDLAKAQN

-338 LETVATDVG
+338 LETVGTDIG
-347 MKLLPPLTKMIKQLA
+347 MKLLPPLTKIIKELA
-362 DSGVIEAFGNIL
+362 NSGIIEAFGA
-374 QALVPWIGMVASAFV
+374 ALTALTPIISYVASLFI
-389 ALKIGTVIQW
+389 ALKINQVIGW
-399 FVNLGKEVMKAGS
+399 FGGL
-412 FVKALGV
+412 FVKVKEAGGAFKYLAG
-419 LIKGN
+419 IISKN
-424 PIGFWLSV
+424 PIGL
-432 IAAVVTA
+432 IVTA
-439 LITLENEFHIFSNAI
+439 IAIVIPLLIDLEQRFHIFSNAVEWI
-454 NWVKEAW
+454 K
-461 GSMTKWFGDLFTAIG
+461 TA
-476 NKAKQIWSDIS
+476 
-487 KVFTDVW
+487 W
-494 NGITQTLTS
+494 NGMVEWFTGIFNGIGQALSNVWQAITTA
-503 IWSTIVDVFNNV
+503 FNNV
-515 VNFLREWGP
+515 TAFLQQWGP
-524 TILAVIF
+524 TILAIMF
-531 WPFSLAIGL
+531 WPFSLLIGL
-540 IITFKDQIMAV
+540 VITFKDQIMAV
-551 LTGLWN
+551 LNALW
-557 GIVTGFNFVA
+557 G
-567 DIVKGVL
+567 
-574 TVLAGVILGIWY
+574 
-586 GIEAGANVVIQGIS
+586 GIS
-600 SAVQAGVGFVQAVWA
+600 AGFQAVTSFIQTVFQVASSVVMAVWSPIA
-615 PVPGFFAG
+615 GFFGGVWNQIRG
-623 IWNGIQNVFR
+623 I
-633 PVGQFFSGVF
+633 FSGVGNF
-643 QWAASGANSAL
+643 FGAVFGWAANAASGALNS
-654 NTIVGVASGVYNAVV
+654 IIGVASGVYNAIA
-669 GFFRPIGIVA
+669 GFFRPIGTVA

-690 VNGIIDLVQ
+690 VNGIIGMVQ
-699 GGLNHFINM
+699 NGLNSFISM

>member
-143 TVAAQALNAFKLKG
+143 TIAAQALNAFKLKG
-157 SDATRVADV
+157 SDAGKVADV

-182 LGLQQSSAVASQF
+182 LGLQQSAAVASQF
-195 GISLEDTVTVLG
+195 GVSLEDTVTTLG

-225 MLIALASPSKNAAKA
+225 MLISLANPSKKAANL
-240 MQSLGVNAYDAQ
+240 MHELGINAYDAS
-252 GKFVGLRQFAI
+252 GKFVGMRQLAQ
-263 NLQKGLSGLTEKQ
+263 NLQNGLKGLSEEQ
-276 KQATLATI
+276 KQQALATI

-297 DSAGGKYDEMARA
+297 DSAGKSYDDMSKA
-310 VGRSGAAMELAKAQN
+310 VGRSGAAMDLAKAQN

-338 LETVATDVG
+338 IETVATDFG
-347 MKLLPPLTKMIKQLA
+347 QKLLPELTKIIKQLA

-374 QALVPWIGMVASAFV
+374 TGLLPVLKMVAAGFV
-389 ALKIGTVIQW
+389 ALKIAHVVGW
-399 FVNLGKEVMKAGS
+399 FGQL
-412 FVKALGV
+412 FVKVKEAG
-419 LIKGN
+419 
-424 PIGFWLSV
+424 SV
-432 IAAVVTA
+432 IAALSTVLRTNPLGLIITVIAA
-439 LITLENEFHIFSNAI
+439 LIPFLIDLENHFHIFSNAVEWI
-454 NWVKEAW
+454 KNA
-461 GSMTKWFGDLFTAIG
+461 
-476 NKAKQIWSDIS
+476 
-487 KVFTDVW
+487 W
-494 NGITQTLTS
+494 NGMVEWFTGIFNGIGQALSNVWQAITTA
-503 IWSTIVDVFNNV
+503 FNNV
-515 VNFLREWGP
+515 TAFLQNWGP
-524 TILAVIF
+524 TILAIMF
-531 WPFSLAIGL
+531 WPFSLLIGL
-540 IITFKDQIMAV
+540 VITFKDQIMAV
-551 LTGLWN
+551 LNALWS
-557 GIVTGFNFVA
+557 
-567 DIVKGVL
+567 
-574 TVLAGVILGIWY
+574 
-586 GIEAGANVVIQGIS
+586 GIS
-600 SAVQAGVGFVQAVWA
+600 AGFQAVTSFIQTVFQVASSVVMAVWSPIA
-615 PVPGFFAG
+615 GFFGGVWAQIRG
-623 IWNGIQNVFR
+623 I
-633 PVGQFFSGVF
+633 FSGVGNF
-643 QWAASGANSAL
+643 FGAVFGWAANAASGALNS
-654 NTIVGVASGVYNAVV
+654 IIGVASGVYNAIAS
-669 GFFRPIGIVA
+669 FFRPIGTVA

-690 VNGIIDLVQ
+690 VNGIIGMVQ
-699 GGLNHFINM
+699 NGLNSFISM

-717 KIPGVHIPGIPHIGL
+717 KIPGVHIPGIPHVGL